1 MVQYNKNIKNKKKGF
16 TLVELMVVL
25 AITAILAALVGGGLI
40 AYTRLARFEK
50 NEANARTLFQTAQI
64 SLTRME
70 TAGELDAFR
79 RQVMEEGDTGDHFQN
94 DVTVT
99 DADGKTLV
107 SRTKTELDQN
117 VAALYYDRT
126 GAAAGNHNALV
137 KELLGDYIYDASLLN
152 ASICVEIDVQSGQV
166 YSVFYDTK
174 SDKLRFNQDGA
185 TNIYDRSYD
194 HRRNDSLVGYYS
206 AEDRVNVVQLVQT
219 KLKVKSPRLTN
230 GETLTLSWSGNSS
243 LGDLDTSYTATA
255 YDAKDTGK
263 TKPLFTITIKR
274 DTAGAADDNK
284 QVITEMPVVIYQYD
298 AAGQQTGTKEKKLYF
313 PLSYNKGSFV
323 LTLDAMADAALL
335 RACENSADV
344 AATSL
349 YSITRLLND
358 PKDIYIAMRAE
369 PRENYSD
376 TYTASKEE
384 TTNEENTLLAKGG
397 TAVTADLKYFRH
409 LYNLR
414 WSAAWDI
421 TKEGT
426 YTLTPQASNS
436 TGLNWT
442 GGGVTV
448 YCASGERYPAAKVP
462 SLNDPVAWPT
472 IPELSEKIV
481 LTSKTAGVTTQTT
494 RVPILNLQLSSK
506 SVAKTGKAEKDEL
519 ADHYVG
525 LIGENKGKIS
535 YITLRDPDIQVNV
548 KTETVDAGTLPKAD
562 QLKLTATKFV
572 TALAKDDENWRDV
585 RAVGALCGVNTGTLE
600 NCALTRGT
608 NSSTSA
614 LVAAALAFDNTT
626 TATQRIEQ
634 TPDAGSNSYTYYT
647 DEPRGIGGLV
657 GVAIPK
663 ADSVMQDL
671 TVASDVTV
679 AGLLVDKDTKN
690 VTDIAADQQAEKAR
704 YAAAAAEPGDKTSL
718 WRNVGVGGV
727 FGTVDAAQMKTDSK
741 TNIVN
746 NGFVTGNG
754 FTGGIVGNLFTSGA
768 NTSTQSLTGLRNN
781 GTVSAG
787 ANYKGDTAGDARSLV
802 LGQFFGG
809 IAGYG
814 RGVTL
819 QGCESVTRSDLTET
833 QLKEQVKAGF
843 DTTGTLTD
851 ASPLKGD
858 FVGGLIGYGKDIT
871 LDNCK
876 TGKGYVLGS
885 RFVGG
890 LAGGFTGSGVK
901 QNDTNS
907 SDVFGSRYV
916 GGIVSVNGSNSQIS
930 GMTNTGL
937 VAAFGKNAAYVG
949 GIVGVND
956 ADWGGSENT
965 SAKATVATVQNC
977 ANRMSGDNATDTRR
991 INLLKDL
998 SGYADYVGGIAG
1010 SNGKN
1015 GVVTW
1020 DKSGTPTLGA
1030 ILYGNNYVGG
1040 VAGYNDEKAIISN
1053 TSGQDLTISG
1063 QIVAAG
1069 KAVGGM
1075 IGLNC
1080 ASTLPSATVAVSRV
1094 AGQQLV
1100 GGVIGV
1106 NLPVGGFTVA
1116 DGGAF
1121 ITNVASGRVEAD
1133 AVAGGII
1140 GYNRLLAD
1148 KPAGVTLTALL
1159 PTIDQNTGVLTD
1171 STDAETAGGEVT
1183 LANFQNMLNLQ
1194 ADIYVGGI
1202 VGANDAKTKLTI
1214 QNATNGAT
1222 QNALSVGGLNPSN
1235 NGAFKGGVSLN
1246 ALAGGRYDFGTA
1258 YGALAGGIIGY
1269 ATPNTVLE
1277 NCINYGT
1284 VAHKCAA
1291 GGFAGWNEGTITGGS
1306 MAASLGNRE
1315 TGYTYL
1321 GGVAGVN
1328 GGLIQSAY
1336 PAKDCAVR
1344 GDSCVGGIAG
1354 VNLGSDAAAS
1364 TRKGLIIC
1372 TGNNNS
1378 TGAVE
1383 ANRYAGGVAGTN
1395 VGNISLSGKLQSS
1408 VTATDYAGGVAGIN
1422 TTYKAY
1428 KGSIYSAENTTGT
1441 VWGSVTAANYAGGVA
1456 GTNRAEITRVE
1467 NRASVRAS
1475 TKYAGGIA
1483 GVNAA
1488 GGTISY
1494 CSHAQNP
1501 IYATNGEAGGI
1512 AGNNNK
1518 DALIENVQVSAAVT
1532 AANGTAGGVTATN
1545 FGIIGQET
1553 GPEDNSSVSG
1563 CTITGT
1569 SESIG
1574 AIAAYNRAGASIRN
1588 VKLAANANVQFSTP
1602 AVTIGGLAGMNE
1614 GTVTGCKVENGAL
1627 ALNDGLRAGTN
1638 TVTLGGAVGCT
1649 TEHGTVSSTNVLL
1662 DLTQNLDKYT
1672 NLGGVAGQ
1680 NDGTLK
1686 QCTYSGTMGGNADAD
1701 GLVSV
1706 GARST
1711 GSTVGG
1717 IAGLNN
1723 SKINDCE
1730 VKYIKLQVSGIS
1742 NITTTQTADEK
1753 LASASHVGGIAGRN
1767 NDEIANSYVA
1777 TESSISGAGSII
1789 TARYGFVGGVA
1800 GSNNGTIK
1808 GSGSKTVQT
1817 DLMPELK
1824 KWIADGDTNA
1834 IVAALRGNPVNGT
1847 GATVSYVSN
1856 FVDLKGVDT
1865 VTNKGY
1871 TNVYSDTG
1879 LAANDLL
1886 VGLRGSNKDMNNL
1899 ASGHLGGITGFNGL
1913 NGSISSTA
1921 SGKWFVYA
1929 DNAARDDTTVGGIV
1943 GQNESNVTGT
1953 SALDTVVNCAAVRRF
1968 SRRTF
1973 WKTGNNATQ
1982 RGDIS
1987 QSDANDRDDV
1997 NYYDSTNR
2005 FNVQVGG
2012 IICNQNNR
2020 SGDRWTLTNCINF
2033 GSVYNSRS
2041 GNAGGV
2047 ISLWTNYGGTLQNCY
2062 NFGDLKTN
2070 FNDGGSDCGTMGG
2083 IVAYYDAPVSN
2094 TSVNVLSCQNHG
2106 SMKSSIDGWS
2116 SANDIGGIFGK
2127 VQMKNA
2133 TDIMTIDLYDCVNGS
2148 TVSIQARSM
2157 AVGIFGYL
2165 GPWDGVDNPNVSS
2178 VKKGNGYNGNA
2189 QFKTIPYVTIN
2200 IDRCRNFTT
2209 NMTTKT
2215 RKGDNDST
2223 NNGKYYWIAGI
2234 VGSRSMGGYSVA
2246 PTTITNCFSVVKDD
2260 WHPVAYDKR
2269 SSTELTMKDGTV
2281 VYGEHIEG
2289 HNNYYIDSGA
2299 AFANSY
2305 KKIQGQSQ
2313 TATGVTDRTLTRIT
2327 TGLSTSINWG
2337 TQNSNFTER
2346 QENTKSGSRRLF
2358 IGKDTGGG
2366 TDDAYFAM
2374 LPTSSDG
2381 KQISYDITK
2390 LTGSTGYIGVK
2401 TGQSFGEK
2409 STRRYIYD
2417 ANGGERGQLLL
2428 VYGENAQTTKDN
2440 RKGEPDN
2447 EDITDE
2453 VIQNYYKYVLDSTK
2467 PAQPG
2472 EIHVKAS
2479 QVQNADNNVYGR
2491 YEVTWDEP
2499 NDTTASPAAYYR
2511 VEILPCID
2519 AGTVAP
2525 DAVPYLKADV
2535 YQRSYTFVADKAWT
2549 GNFVVRVTPYNTN
2562 DDPNQPDNPNTSG
2575 VQTFMH
2581 ALPKPELEV
2590 RLVKRSEFN
2599 WNECTKVDGNEEFK
2613 YEQILV
2619 LKNYEDY
2626 PKDENWTVTVTR
2638 NGVTNPYTFSRQ
2650 NGKKYIRIA
2659 WSIGVTKTFTALATP
2674 AAGSTSY
2681 LRSAEYKVETY
2692 VPSQWR
2698 DVNKEDAKKN
2708 EDGLPA
2714 GTLTKAE
2721 NATEYVTCTGQSAE
2735 NFTATVTFGF
2745 TPTSADPTHGSPTYR
2760 VMLLAKYLGND
2771 EVNGVSLNGQ
2781 YITLAAREGIVTGSP
2796 VTFNLNSLPSDAMTN
2811 YTDFL
2816 VVAVP
2821 VTSGK
2826 GDMKYRWD
2834 ATPDEVSA
2842 AIASHANETNDTD
2855 KEIWWKNG
2863 YEIVRT
2869 GEHSYTYA
2877 HLTPLCFSDVN
2888 RTDDPSWA
2896 TQATVTTPQI
2906 IFKQLNLNVLKAPT
2920 LAETI
2925 GDGVVDNNNQL
2936 TYTFKWTQD
2945 DMKAADAAPDYQIK
2959 LYGLLTNADGK
2970 VTGQEQIALK
2980 DGVTLTPT
2988 QNGNSFTLPVNV
3000 DTMLANGS
3008 DSWRYDK
3015 VRLEVTRVAAA
3026 GTDEIGASAVAD
3038 YSVKQRLPGIS
3049 APSSITRVNGETDN
3063 ADALLYTV
3071 RWSPSDDAR
3080 IDHYELCV
3088 VDDGGKP
3095 VLTLPTTGN
3104 VGSLTLDLEQYQGKT
3119 LRFRVVARRKDDSCF
3134 DGPDGA
3140 LSQPETIVRRAAAP
3154 KVTASSFAPDSPNQE
3169 TFLNDLKLNM
3179 TLNAAAQGNVYFTGY
3194 IFSDADKY
3202 TEIANLAKAWQD
3214 EGTGQTK
3221 YTAQQELT
3229 KKLDEMLNNGD
3240 AELVIPKDSRT
3251 VGGSASADGTTASYT
3266 FVPDG
3271 NGFTLTPDHAK
3282 QYLLPAVR
3290 VMPTDGTT
3298 ASNWFYILQQ
3308 DTEAAQLPAIT
3319 LDAPVDA
3326 AEPER
3331 ALGNAVYK
3339 QEVNLYNDPECK
3351 TNRGTTPLELRRFTV
3366 EWTAVNKYTQTD
3378 GTVRN
3383 LTDSYSFTVTPLD
3396 KDKKPYII
3404 TVTTYDRDVT
3414 DIDGNVTHKRGEIK
3428 TVTKTIGD
3436 KKTNI
3441 DPTNDVNEAGEV
3453 TRIWY
3458 DLSVEPVYDKDNNL
3472 TGWESQPYDVTG
3484 TVEKDGGTLYYKAQT
3499 VPMLELVQED
3509 GAEPVYRITLPEL
3522 QEKVQDDSLALQK
3535 FTASVMLQTLAHSDN
3550 NGKTVASGSVK
3561 VPVNETNTADAAE
3574 DAQSMDSTE
3583 SVAPAETAKSTAAE
3597 SAPAS
3602 VPPVL
3607 MRARAALP
3615 MATPETAA
3623 APDETDAAK
3632 TAPPK
3637 RTETSDAS

>member
-79 RQVMEEGDTGDHFQN
+79 QQVMEEGSTGNHFQN

-194 HRRNDSLVGYYS
+194 HRRNDTLVGYYS

-219 KLKVKSPRLTN
+219 KLKVKNPRLTN

-255 YDAKDTGK
+255 YDAKDTDK

-298 AAGQQTGTKEKKLYF
+298 DEGQQTGTEKKKLYF

-335 RACENSADV
+335 RACENSAEV

-414 WSAAWDI
+414 WSADWKIDD
-421 TKEGT
+421 KGT

-442 GGGVTV
+442 GGGVTL
-448 YCASGERYPAAKVP
+448 YCAAGAWPAAKVP

-472 IPELSEKIV
+472 IPELGEKIE
-481 LTSKTAGVTTQTT
+481 LRSKTTGLANNKTT

-506 SVAKTGKAEKDEL
+506 SVAKTGRAEKDVL

-548 KTETVDAGTLPKAD
+548 KTETVAADTLPNEK

-614 LVAAALAFDNTT
+614 LVAAALEFGDST
-626 TATQRIEQ
+626 TATERTAEDR
-634 TPDAGSNSYTYYT
+634 TVNNKSYTYYT

-657 GVAIPK
+657 GVAIPE
-663 ADSVMQDL
+663 AESVMQDL

-690 VTDIAADQQAEKAR
+690 VETTTAPDQQAEKAR
-704 YAAAAAEPGDKTSL
+704 YAAAAAEPSDANSL
-718 WRNVGVGGV
+718 WRSVGVGGV
-727 FGTVDAAQMKTDSK
+727 FGTVDAAQMTTNGD

-754 FTGGIVGNLFTSGA
+754 FTGGIVGNLFTTD
-768 NTSTQSLTGLRNN
+768 TSVSQSLTGLRNN

-814 RGVTL
+814 RGVIL

-833 QLKEQVKAGF
+833 QLKEQVMAGF
-843 DTTGTLTD
+843 DKKTGTLTD

-858 FVGGLIGYGKDIT
+858 FVGGLVGYGKEIV
-871 LDNCK
+871 LNGCK

-890 LAGGFTGSGVK
+890 LAGGFTGSGVQ

-916 GGIVSVNGSNSQIS
+916 GGIVSVNGSNSQIN

-956 ADWGGSENT
+956 ADWGGSQDPN
-965 SAKATVATVQNC
+965 ATATVQNC

-991 INLLKDL
+991 INLLKEL
-998 SGYADYVGGIAG
+998 SSSAGDYADYVGGIAG
-1010 SNGKN
+1010 CNGKN

-1020 DKSGTPTLGA
+1020 DTSGTPTLGA

-1040 VAGYNDEKAIISN
+1040 VAGYNDEKAKISN
-1053 TSGQDLTISG
+1053 TSGRNLTISG

-1075 IGLNC
+1075 VGLNC

-1094 AGQQLV
+1094 AGQQFV
-1100 GGVIGV
+1100 GGVIGA
-1106 NLPVGGFTVA
+1106 NLPVGGFTVT
-1116 DGGAF
+1116 GGAF
-1121 ITNVASGRVEAD
+1121 NTDVASGRVEAD

-1140 GYNRLLAD
+1140 GYNRLLAA
-1148 KPAGVTLTALL
+1148 KPADVTLAALL
-1159 PTIDQNTGVLTD
+1159 PKIDKSTGVLTD
-1171 STDAETAGGEVT
+1171 STDVKTADDEVI
-1183 LANFQNMLNLQ
+1183 LANFQNKFNLQ

-1202 VGANDAKTKLTI
+1202 VGANDADTKLTI

-1235 NGAFKGGVSLN
+1235 GAFKDGVLLN
-1246 ALAGGRYDFGTA
+1246 ALAGGRYDFDTPR
-1258 YGALAGGIIGY
+1258 GALAGGIIGY
-1269 ATPNTVLE
+1269 ATPNTKLE
-1277 NCINYGT
+1277 SCTNYGT

-1291 GGFAGWNEGTITGGS
+1291 GGFAGWNEGTITDGS

-1344 GDSCVGGIAG
+1344 GDSYVGGIAG
-1354 VNLGSDAAAS
+1354 VNLGGDAAAS
-1364 TRKGLIIC
+1364 KGLIIC
-1372 TGNNNS
+1372 TENDS
-1378 TGAVE
+1378 TGTVE
-1383 ANRYAGGVAGTN
+1383 ANRYAGGVAGAN
-1395 VGNISLSGKLQSS
+1395 VGNISLPGQLQSS
-1408 VTATDYAGGVAGIN
+1408 VTATGYAGGVAGIN
-1422 TTYKAY
+1422 TKN
-1428 KGSIYSAENTTGT
+1428 GIYTGRIYGTENANGA
-1441 VWGSVTAANYAGGVA
+1441 VSGSVTAANYAGGVA
-1456 GTNRAEITRVE
+1456 GTNSAEITRVE
-1467 NRASVRAS
+1467 NYASVRAS

-1483 GVNAA
+1483 GVNDA
-1488 GGTISY
+1488 GGTISH
-1494 CSHAQNP
+1494 CSHASGNADAV
-1501 IYATNGEAGGI
+1501 YATNGEAGGI

-1518 DALIENVQVSAAVT
+1518 DALIENVQVKADVT

-1545 FGIIGQET
+1545 FGTIGQDSR
-1553 GPEDNSSVSG
+1553 PENNSSVSN

-1574 AIAAYNRAGASIRN
+1574 AVAAYNGKDATIRN
-1588 VKLAANANVQFSTP
+1588 VQLAANANVRFSTP

-1614 GTVTGCKVENGAL
+1614 GTVIGCQVGNDAL
-1627 ALNDGLRAGTN
+1627 SLNDGLRAGTN
-1638 TVTLGGAVGCT
+1638 TVTLGGAVGRT
-1649 TEHGTVSSTNVLL
+1649 TKDGTVSSTDVLL

-1680 NDGTLK
+1680 NDGTLD
-1686 QCTYSGTMGGNADAD
+1686 QCTYSGTMGGNAGAD

-1723 SKINDCE
+1723 SKITGCE

-1767 NDEIANSYVA
+1767 NAEIANSYVA
-1777 TESSISGAGSII
+1777 TESSSSGEGSII

-1800 GSNNGTIK
+1800 GSNNGTIT
-1808 GSGSKTVQT
+1808 GSGSKKALVS
-1817 DLMPELK
+1817 DDAK
-1824 KWIADGDTNA
+1824 K
-1834 IVAALRGNPVNGT
+1834 AALVTQVKNWLGTADVNT
-1847 GATVSYVSN
+1847 GINSMAAELTTGKTYAN
-1856 FVDLKGVDT
+1856 LMGVDT
-1865 VTNKGY
+1865 VSVQGY
-1871 TNVYSDTG
+1871 GNVYSQSG

-1886 VGLRGSNKDMNNL
+1886 VALRGSNKSETVR
-1899 ASGHLGGITGFNGL
+1899 AAGYLGGLAGFNSLRGTIDTSAT
-1913 NGSISSTA
+1913 GQ
-1921 SGKWFVYA
+1921 WFVYS
-1929 DNAARDDTTVGGIV
+1929 DNATTASTVGGIV
-1943 GQNESNVTGT
+1943 GQNESNVTDK
-1953 SALDTVVNCAAVRRF
+1953 SVLDTVVNCAAVRRF
-1968 SRRTF
+1968 TRVFETAG
-1973 WKTGNNATQ
+1973 WYWNQNK
-1982 RGDIS
+1982 
-1987 QSDANDRDDV
+1987 DDTDDE
-1997 NYYDSTNR
+1997 NIFKSKNR
-2005 FNVQVGG
+2005 VVVHVGG
-2012 IICNQNNR
+2012 VIGQQQNR
-2020 SGDRWTLTNCINF
+2020 SDDRWSVSKVVNC
-2033 GSVYNSRS
+2033 GSVFNSRS
-2041 GNAGGV
+2041 ANVGGV
-2047 ISLWTNYGGTLQNCY
+2047 IAYWLDYGGTVQKCF
-2062 NFGDLKTN
+2062 NFGKMTTNTNDHDPDL
-2070 FNDGGSDCGTMGG
+2070 GGYGAVGGVVGIIDQPISGGT
-2083 IVAYYDAPVSN
+2083 
-2094 TSVNVLSCQNHG
+2094 TNVLSCRNYGQIWYDSNAAG
-2106 SMKSSIDGWS
+2106 
-2116 SANDIGGIFGK
+2116 ANDCAGIIGKIE
-2127 VQMKNA
+2127 MKKP
-2133 TDIMTIDLYDCVNGS
+2133 TDIMTLNIIDCVNSGAIKAAS
-2148 TVSIQARSM
+2148 Q
-2157 AVGIFGYL
+2157 AVGIL
-2165 GPWDGVDNPNVSS
+2165 AWIGPYN
-2178 VKKGNGYNGNA
+2178 KGNIDN
-2189 QFKTIPYVTIN
+2189 VTVN
-2200 IDRCRNFTT
+2200 IDRCRNLNTDFTCG
-2209 NMTTKT
+2209 
-2215 RKGDNDST
+2215 RK
-2223 NNGKYYWIAGI
+2223 IGI
-2234 VGSRSMGGYSVA
+2234 VGSRGDGSGSQEATNV
-2246 PTTITNCFSVVKDD
+2246 TNCFATVGTG
-2260 WHPVAYDKR
+2260 WYPIAYLR
-2269 SSTELTMKDGTV
+2269 QSYENVT
-2281 VYGEHIEG
+2281 G
-2289 HNNYYIDSGA
+2289 HGNYYIENSESAGKSFFKKDSRKLTTEKPNSTTGNWEKADKQGSDEAYNETDWNSSSKKVRAHRLYIGYNVTDEATDPYIAFLPTLAEDENGA
-2299 AFANSY
+2299 AYSLWWISGLTSAGPTAQPNSAY
-2305 KKIQGQSQ
+2305 IKTVGQK
-2313 TATGVTDRTLTRIT
+2313 A
-2327 TGLSTSINWG
+2327 
-2337 TQNSNFTER
+2337 
-2346 QENTKSGSRRLF
+2346 
-2358 IGKDTGGG
+2358 
-2366 TDDAYFAM
+2366 
-2374 LPTSSDG
+2374 
-2381 KQISYDITK
+2381 
-2390 LTGSTGYIGVK
+2390 
-2401 TGQSFGEK
+2401 
-2409 STRRYIYD
+2409 YIYD
-2417 ANGGERGQLLL
+2417 DTGAGDDTNPGNQRATVMLRFGEAANSK
-2428 VYGENAQTTKDN
+2428 VTNDVDIT
-2440 RKGEPDN
+2440 
-2447 EDITDE
+2447 DITDE

-2479 QVQNADNNVYGR
+2479 QVQDADNNVYGR

-2499 NDTTASPAAYYR
+2499 NDKTASPAAYYR
-2511 VEILPCID
+2511 VEILPCND

-2525 DAVPYLKADV
+2525 DADPYLKADV

-2562 DDPNQPDNPNTSG
+2562 NDSTQVDNSRTSG

-2581 ALPKPELEV
+2581 ALPTPELEV

-2599 WNECTKVDGNEEFK
+2599 WNECKKADGNEEFK

-2626 PKDENWTVTVTR
+2626 PKNEDWTVTVTR
-2638 NGVTNPYTFSRQ
+2638 NDVKNPYTFSRQ
-2650 NGKKYIRIA
+2650 EGKKYIRIA
-2659 WSIGVTKTFTALATP
+2659 LNIGVTKTFTALATP

-2692 VPSQWR
+2692 VPSQRR
-2698 DVNKEDAKKN
+2698 DVNYDSNKKN

-2714 GTLTKAE
+2714 GTLSKAE
-2721 NATEYVTCTGQSAE
+2721 NAKEYVTYSGQSAE
-2735 NFTATVTFGF
+2735 NFAATVTFGF
-2745 TPTSADPTHGSPTYR
+2745 TPTLADPTHGNPTYR

-2771 EVNGVSLNGQ
+2771 MVNGQSLNGQ
-2781 YITLAAREGIVTGSP
+2781 YITLAAREGIVTETP
-2796 VTFNLNSLPSDAMTN
+2796 VTFNLNSLPSDAMSN

-2816 VVAVP
+2816 AIAVP
-2821 VTSGK
+2821 ITSGK
-2826 GDMKYRWD
+2826 GDVTTRWD
-2834 ATPDEVSA
+2834 ATAEEVSA
-2842 AIASHANETNDTD
+2842 AIASHANETKDTN

-2888 RTDDPSWA
+2888 RTDDKSWA
-2896 TQATVTTPQI
+2896 IQATQTTPQI

-2920 LAETI
+2920 LAEDT
-2925 GDGVVDNNNQL
+2925 DGGKVNPDNNQL

-2945 DMKAADAAPDYQIK
+2945 DMQATDAAPVYQIR
-2959 LYGLLTNADGK
+2959 LYGLLTDEDGK

-2980 DGVTLTPT
+2980 DGVNLA
-2988 QNGNSFTLPVNV
+2988 NEVRRSGNSFTLPVNV

-3008 DSWRYDK
+3008 DSWRYNK

-3026 GTDEIGASAVAD
+3026 DTTEIGASAVAD

-3071 RWSPSDDAR
+3071 SWSPSDDAR
-3080 IDHYELCV
+3080 IGYYYLCV
-3088 VDDGGKP
+3088 VDADGNT

-3104 VGSLTLDLEQYQGKT
+3104 VGSLTLDLEQYQGKA
-3119 LRFRVVARRKDDSCF
+3119 LRFRVIARRKAGSDTCF

-3140 LSQPETIVRRAAAP
+3140 LSQSETIVSRADAP
-3154 KVTASSFAPDSPNQE
+3154 KVTASSFAPASPNQE

-3179 TLNAAAQGNVYFTGY
+3179 TLKAAAQGNVYFTGY
-3194 IFSDADKY
+3194 IFSDVANY
-3202 TEIANLAKAWQD
+3202 TKIAKLAKAWQGK
-3214 EGTGQTK
+3214 GTGQAK
-3221 YTAQQELT
+3221 YEAQQELT
-3229 KKLDEMLNNGD
+3229 KALDEMLASGD

-3251 VGGSASADGTTASYT
+3251 VGGSASVNDKTASYT

-3290 VMPTDGTT
+3290 VMPTDGRT
-3298 ASNWFYILQQ
+3298 ASNWFYFLQ
-3308 DTEAAQLPAIT
+3308 DAAKAQLPAIT
-3319 LDAPVDA
+3319 LDAPVD
-3326 AEPER
+3326 EPER
-3331 ALGNAVYK
+3331 ALGNAVYA
-3339 QEVNLYNDPECK
+3339 QEVNLYNDPEFAVE
-3351 TNRGTTPLELRRFTV
+3351 RGKATLELRRFTV
-3366 EWTAVNKYTQTD
+3366 EWTAVNKYIQTD

-3383 LTDSYSFTVTPLD
+3383 LTDRYSFTVTPLG
-3396 KDKKPYII
+3396 KDKMPYSI

-3414 DIDGNVTHKRGEIK
+3414 DKDGTVTHKRGEIK

-3436 KKTNI
+3436 KTTDI
-3441 DPTNDVNEAGEV
+3441 APTNVKNEAGEV

-3458 DLSVEPVYDKDNNL
+3458 DLSVEPVYDENGKVTD
-3472 TGWESQPYDVTG
+3472 WKSQPYDVTG

-3522 QEKVQDDSLALQK
+3522 QEKVQDDSLELQK
-3535 FTASVMLQTLAHSDN
+3535 FTASVTLQTLAHSDDK
-3550 NGKTVASGSVK
+3550 GKTVESGMVK

-3574 DAQSMDSTE
+3574 DAQSMDSAE
-3583 SVAPAETAKSTAAE
+3583 SVAPAETAESTAAE

-3623 APDETDAAK
+3623 APDETDAAE

-3637 RTETSDAS
+3637 QTETSDAS

>member
-70 TAGELDAFR
+70 TAGEVDAFR
-79 RQVMEEGDTGDHFQN
+79 RQVMEEGSTGEHFQN
-94 DVTVT
+94 DATVT

-107 SRTKTELDQN
+107 SRTKTELNQN

-137 KELLGDYIYDASLLN
+137 ERLLGDYIYDASLLN

-219 KLKVKSPRLTN
+219 KLKVKNPRLTN

-284 QVITEMPVVIYQYD
+284 QVITKMPVVIYQYD
-298 AAGQQTGTKEKKLYF
+298 DEGQQTGTEEKKLYF

-335 RACENSADV
+335 RACENDADV

-397 TAVTADLKYFRH
+397 TADKADLKYFRH

-414 WSAAWDI
+414 WSADWDI
-421 TKEGT
+421 TNKGT
-426 YTLTPQASNS
+426 YTLTPQAGNS

-448 YCASGERYPAAKVP
+448 YCAAGEQYPAAKVP

-472 IPELSEKIV
+472 IPELGGKIV
-481 LTSKTAGVTTQTT
+481 LTSKTTGLANNKTT

-506 SVAKTGKAEKDEL
+506 SVAKIGRAKQDKL

-525 LIGENKGKIS
+525 LIGENKGDIS

-548 KTETVDAGTLPKAD
+548 KTETVAADALPNEN

-572 TALAKDDENWRDV
+572 TALEEDDENWRDV

-608 NSSTSA
+608 NSSASA
-614 LVAAALAFDNTT
+614 LVAAALAFGDST
-626 TATQRIEQ
+626 TATER
-634 TPDAGSNSYTYYT
+634 TAAYKTVNNKSYTYYT

-663 ADSVMQDL
+663 TTDSVMQDL

-679 AGLLVDKDTKN
+679 AGLLVDKGTQSVTK
-690 VTDIAADQQAEKAR
+690 TTAADQQAEKAR
-704 YAAAAAEPGDKTSL
+704 YAAAAAEPDGENSL
-718 WRNVGVGGV
+718 WRSVGVGGV
-727 FGTVDAAQMKTDSK
+727 FGTVDAAQMKTNGD

-754 FTGGIVGNLFTSGA
+754 FTGGIVGNLFTTGA
-768 NTSTQSLTGLRNN
+768 NTSAPSLTGLRNN

-787 ANYKGDTAGDARSLV
+787 ANYKGDTVGDARSLV

-819 QGCESVTRSDLTET
+819 QDCNSVTRSDLTET

-843 DTTGTLTD
+843 DKTGTLTD

-858 FVGGLIGYGKDIT
+858 FVGGLVGYGKEIV
-871 LDNCK
+871 LNGCK

-890 LAGGFTGSGVK
+890 LAGGFTDSGVQ

-907 SDVFGSRYV
+907 SDVFGNRYV

-956 ADWGGSENT
+956 ADWGGGE
-965 SAKATVATVQNC
+965 SATATATVRNC

-991 INLLKDL
+991 INLLKEL
-998 SGYADYVGGIAG
+998 SSSAGDYADYVGGIAG
-1010 SNGKN
+1010 CNGKN

-1020 DKSGTPTLGA
+1020 DTSTPTLGA

-1040 VAGYNDEKAIISN
+1040 VAGYNDVNATISN
-1053 TSGQDLTISG
+1053 TSGRNLTISG

-1075 IGLNC
+1075 VGLNC

-1100 GGVIGV
+1100 GGVIGA
-1106 NLPVGGFTVA
+1106 NLPVGGFTVT
-1116 DGGAF
+1116 GGAF
-1121 ITNVASGRVEAD
+1121 KTNVASGRVEAD

-1140 GYNRLLAD
+1140 GYNRLLAA
-1148 KPAGVTLTALL
+1148 KPADVTLEALL
-1159 PTIDQNTGVLTD
+1159 PTIDADTGVLTD
-1171 STDAETAGGEVT
+1171 STDAQTADGEVI
-1183 LANFQNMLNLQ
+1183 LANFQNKLNLQ

-1235 NGAFKGGVSLN
+1235 GAFKNGVLLN
-1246 ALAGGRYDFGTA
+1246 ALADGRYDFDTPR
-1258 YGALAGGIIGY
+1258 GALAGGIIGY
-1269 ATPNTVLE
+1269 ATPNTKLE
-1277 NCINYGT
+1277 NCTNYGT

-1344 GDSCVGGIAG
+1344 GDSYVGGIAG
-1354 VNLGSDAAAS
+1354 VNLGGDAAAS
-1364 TRKGLIIC
+1364 KGLIIC
-1372 TGNNNS
+1372 TENDS
-1378 TGAVE
+1378 TGTVE
-1383 ANRYAGGVAGTN
+1383 ANRYAGGVAGAN
-1395 VGNISLSGKLQSS
+1395 VGSISLSGQLQSS
-1408 VTATDYAGGVAGIN
+1408 VTATGYAGGVAGIN
-1422 TTYKAY
+1422 TTYNAY
-1428 KGSIYSAENTTGT
+1428 KGRIYGTENATDA
-1441 VWGSVTAANYAGGVA
+1441 VSGSVTAANYAGGVA

-1483 GVNAA
+1483 GENNA

-1494 CSHAQNP
+1494 CSHASGNAAAV
-1501 IYATNGEAGGI
+1501 YATNGEAGGI

-1518 DALIENVQVSAAVT
+1518 DALIENVQVRADVT

-1545 FGIIGQET
+1545 FGTIGQDSGLEN
-1553 GPEDNSSVSG
+1553 NSSVSN

-1574 AIAAYNRAGASIRN
+1574 AVAAYNSADATIRN
-1588 VKLAANANVQFSTP
+1588 VRLAANANVRFSTP

-1614 GTVTGCKVENGAL
+1614 GSVTGCQVGNGAL
-1627 ALNDGLRAGTN
+1627 ALDNGLRAGTN
-1638 TVTLGGAVGCT
+1638 TVTLGGAVGRT
-1649 TEHGTVSSTNVLL
+1649 TADGKVSETNVLL

-1686 QCTYSGTMGGNADAD
+1686 QCTYSGTMGGEARTD

-1723 SKINDCE
+1723 STITGCE

-1767 NDEIANSYVA
+1767 NAEIVNSYVA
-1777 TESSISGAGSII
+1777 TERSNGAGSII

-1800 GSNNGTIK
+1800 GSNNGTIT
-1808 GSGSKTVQT
+1808 GSGSKKALVS
-1817 DLMPELK
+1817 
-1824 KWIADGDTNA
+1824 GDTTKLALVAQVDNWLDAADANA
-1834 IVAALRGNPVNGT
+1834 GINSMAAELTTGT
-1847 GATVSYVSN
+1847 TYAG
-1856 FVDLKGVDT
+1856 LKGVDT
-1865 VTNKGY
+1865 VTDKGY
-1871 TNVYSDTG
+1871 TNVYNNTG

-1886 VGLRGSNKDMNNL
+1886 VALRGSNNSETVR
-1899 ASGHLGGITGFNGL
+1899 AAGYLGGLAGFNSLRGTI
-1913 NGSISSTA
+1913 GTSAT
-1921 SGKWFVYA
+1921 GQWFVYS
-1929 DNAARDDTTVGGIV
+1929 DNATTASTVGGIV
-1943 GQNESNVTGT
+1943 GQNESNVTDK
-1953 SALDTVVNCAAVRRF
+1953 SVLDTVVNCAAVRRF
-1968 SRRTF
+1968 TRVFDGAKNKDDTDDDNIYKDGSRVVVHVGGVIGQQQNRSDDRWSVSKVVNCGSVFNSRSANVGGVIAYWLDYGGTV
-1973 WKTGNNATQ
+1973 Q
-1982 RGDIS
+1982 RCFNFGKITTNT
-1987 QSDANDRDDV
+1987 NDK
-1997 NYYDSTNR
+1997 NSGYGA
-2005 FNVQVGG
+2005 VGG
-2012 IICNQNNR
+2012 IVGFIDQP
-2020 SGDRWTLTNCINF
+2020 
-2033 GSVYNSRS
+2033 
-2041 GNAGGV
+2041 
-2047 ISLWTNYGGTLQNCY
+2047 ISGGT
-2062 NFGDLKTN
+2062 T
-2070 FNDGGSDCGTMGG
+2070 
-2083 IVAYYDAPVSN
+2083 
-2094 TSVNVLSCQNHG
+2094 NVLSCRNYGQIWY
-2106 SMKSSIDGWS
+2106 KSNG
-2116 SANDIGGIFGK
+2116 ANDCAGIIGKIE
-2127 VQMKNA
+2127 MKKP
-2133 TDIMTIDLYDCVNGS
+2133 TDIMTLNIIDCVNSGAIKAAS
-2148 TVSIQARSM
+2148 Q
-2157 AVGIFGYL
+2157 AVGIL
-2165 GPWDGVDNPNVSS
+2165 AWIGPYD
-2178 VKKGNGYNGNA
+2178 KGN
-2189 QFKTIPYVTIN
+2189 IDYVTVN
-2200 IDRCRNFTT
+2200 IDRCRNLNTDFTCS
-2209 NMTTKT
+2209 
-2215 RKGDNDST
+2215 RK
-2223 NNGKYYWIAGI
+2223 IGI
-2234 VGSRSMGGYSVA
+2234 VGSRGNGSGSNKATNV
-2246 PTTITNCFSVVKDD
+2246 TNCFATVGTD
-2260 WHPVAYDKR
+2260 WFPIAYLR
-2269 SSTELTMKDGTV
+2269 LS
-2281 VYGEHIEG
+2281 GENVTG
-2289 HNNYYIDSGA
+2289 HGNYYIENSYDAGKSFFKNDSRKLTTEKPNSTTGNWEKADKQGSDKAYNETDWNSSSKKVKAHRLYIGYNVDDKTYPYIAFLPTLADDGNGA
-2299 AFANSY
+2299 AYSLWWISGRTSAGSPAKPNSAYIKTDGKKAYIFDDTGAGNDTNPGNQRATVMLQFGEAANS
-2305 KKIQGQSQ
+2305 
-2313 TATGVTDRTLTRIT
+2313 
-2327 TGLSTSINWG
+2327 
-2337 TQNSNFTER
+2337 
-2346 QENTKSGSRRLF
+2346 TKS
-2358 IGKDTGGG
+2358 DV
-2366 TDDAYFAM
+2366 
-2374 LPTSSDG
+2374 
-2381 KQISYDITK
+2381 DIT
-2390 LTGSTGYIGVK
+2390 
-2401 TGQSFGEK
+2401 
-2409 STRRYIYD
+2409 
-2417 ANGGERGQLLL
+2417 
-2428 VYGENAQTTKDN
+2428 
-2440 RKGEPDN
+2440 
-2447 EDITDE
+2447 DITDE

-2467 PAQPG
+2467 PAKPG
-2472 EIHVKAS
+2472 KIDVKAS
-2479 QVQNADNNVYGR
+2479 QVQDADNNVYGR
-2491 YEVTWDEP
+2491 YEVTWAEP
-2499 NDTTASPAAYYR
+2499 SDSDKNASPAAYYR
-2511 VEILPCID
+2511 VEILPCD
-2519 AGTVAP
+2519 AAGKVAS

-2562 DDPNQPDNPNTSG
+2562 NDSSLADNFNTSG

-2581 ALPKPELEV
+2581 ALPTPEIEF
-2590 RLVKRSEFN
+2590 RLVKRNNGGFD
-2599 WNECTKVDGNEEFK
+2599 WNQCQTPDEKSREFK
-2613 YEQILV
+2613 YEVVAV
-2619 LKNYEDY
+2619 LKNYTEY
-2626 PKDENWTVTVTR
+2626 PTDEAWTVKLTDGTY
-2638 NGVTNPYTFSRQ
+2638 NYYFAQ
-2650 NGKKYIRIA
+2650 NGKQYIRL
-2659 WSIGVTKTFTALATP
+2659 TQNLERTLTLTALATP
-2674 AAGSTSY
+2674 DNSSSTKY
-2681 LRSAEYKVETY
+2681 LRSAQYKSETY
-2692 VPSQWR
+2692 LPSQWR
-2698 DVNKEDAKKN
+2698 DNPGSAKD
-2708 EDGLPA
+2708 EDGLPL
-2714 GTLTKAE
+2714 GTLKQDGDTD
-2721 NATEYVTCTGQSAE
+2721 YVTYTGQTAE
-2735 NFTATVTFGF
+2735 SFEATVKFSF
-2745 TPTSADPTHGSPTYR
+2745 TPGVKSNSSEHGSPTYR

-2781 YITLAAREGIVTGSP
+2781 YITLAARESIVTASP

-2842 AIASHANETNDTD
+2842 AIASHASETNDKN

-2920 LAETI
+2920 LDKNTE
-2925 GDGVVDNNNQL
+2925 GKVDEKTNEL
-2936 TYTFKWTQD
+2936 TYTFNWTQE
-2945 DMKAADAAPDYQIK
+2945 DMDAKTPTYSIK
-2959 LYGLLTNADGK
+2959 LYGLLTDKDGN

-2980 DGVTLTPT
+2980 DGVNLADKV
-2988 QNGNSFTLPVNV
+2988 QNSGNNSFTLPVNV

-3071 RWSPSDDAR
+3071 SWSPSDDAR
-3080 IDHYELCV
+3080 IDHYDLCV
-3088 VDDGGKP
+3088 VDADDKT

-3104 VGSLTLDLEQYQGKT
+3104 VGSLTLDLEQYQGKA
-3119 LRFRVVARRKDDSCF
+3119 LRFRVIARRKDDSCF

-3140 LSQPETIVRRAAAP
+3140 LSQSETIVRRAKAP
-3154 KVTASSFAPDSPNQE
+3154 VVENVAFDNNSPNQE

-3179 TLNAAAQGNVYFTGY
+3179 TLEEAAQGNVYFTGY
-3194 IFSDADKY
+3194 IFSDVANY
-3202 TEIANLAKAWQD
+3202 TKIAKLAEAWQD
-3214 EGTGQTK
+3214 EGTGQAK
-3221 YTAQQELT
+3221 YEAQQELT
-3229 KKLDEMLNNGD
+3229 KALDEMLANGD

-3251 VGGSASADGTTASYT
+3251 VGGSASVNDKTASYT

-3298 ASNWFYILQQ
+3298 ASNWFYYILQ
-3308 DTEAAQLPAIT
+3308 DAAAAQLPAIT
-3319 LDAPVDA
+3319 LDAPVD
-3326 AEPER
+3326 EPER
-3331 ALGNAVYK
+3331 ALGNAVYP
-3339 QEVNLYNDPECK
+3339 QEVNLYSDPECK
-3351 TNRGTTPLELRRFTV
+3351 SNRGKAMLELRRFTV
-3366 EWTAVNKYTQTD
+3366 EWTAVNKYTQAD

-3383 LTDSYSFTVTPLD
+3383 LTDSYTFTVTPLD
-3396 KDKKPYII
+3396 SKTKQPYSI

-3414 DIDGNVTHKRGEIK
+3414 DADGNVTHKRGEIK
-3428 TVTKTIGD
+3428 TVTKTYDGKTTALD
-3436 KKTNI
+3436 KQTTVVDAETK
-3441 DPTNDVNEAGEV
+3441 E

-3458 DLSVEPVYDKDNNL
+3458 DLSVEPVTDENGNV
-3472 TGWESQPYDVTG
+3472 TWEPKPYDVTG

-3535 FTASVMLQTLAHSDN
+3535 FTASVTLQTLAHSDN
-3550 NGKTVASGSVK
+3550 KGKTVESGTVK
-3561 VPVNETNTADAAE
+3561 VPVNEANTADAAE

-3583 SVAPAETAKSTAAE
+3583 SVAPAETAESTAAE

-3623 APDETDAAK
+3623 APDETDAAE

-3637 RTETSDAS
+3637 QTETSDAS

>member
-99 DADGKTLV
+99 DAGGNTLV
-107 SRTKTELDQN
+107 SRTKTELNQN

-137 KELLGDYIYDASLLN
+137 ERLLGDYIYDASLLN

-174 SDKLRFNQDGA
+174 SDKLRFNKNDA

-194 HRRNDSLVGYYS
+194 HRRNDTLVGYYS

-219 KLKVKSPRLTN
+219 KLKVKNPRLTN

-263 TKPLFTITIKR
+263 KKPLFTITIKR

-284 QVITEMPVVIYQYD
+284 QVITKMPVTIYTYND
-298 AAGQQTGTKEKKLYF
+298 AGQRTETEKELYF

-335 RACENSADV
+335 RACENDEV

-397 TAVTADLKYFRH
+397 KTDKAELKYFRH

-414 WSAAWDI
+414 WSADWDI
-421 TKEGT
+421 TNKGI

-448 YCASGERYPAAKVP
+448 YCAAGAWPPVAKVP

-472 IPELSEKIV
+472 IPELGEKIE
-481 LTSKTAGVTTQTT
+481 LTSKTTVLATKTT

-506 SVAKTGKAEKDEL
+506 SVAKTGRAGKDEL

-614 LVAAALAFDNTT
+614 LVAAALAFGDST
-626 TATQRIEQ
+626 TATERTAEYK
-634 TPDAGSNSYTYYT
+634 TVNNKKYTYYT

-663 ADSVMQDL
+663 TTDSVMQDL

-679 AGLLVDKDTKN
+679 AGLLVDKGTQS
-690 VTDIAADQQAEKAR
+690 VTNTAADQQAEKAR
-704 YAAAAAEPGDKTSL
+704 YAAAAAGPNDENSL
-718 WRNVGVGGV
+718 WRSVGVGGV
-727 FGTVDAAQMKTDSK
+727 FGTVDAAKMQTTDK

-754 FTGGIVGNLFTSGA
+754 FTGGIVGNLFTTGA
-768 NTSTQSLTGLRNN
+768 NTSTPSLTGLRNN

-819 QGCESVTRSDLTET
+819 QDCNSVTRSDLTET
-833 QLKEQVKAGF
+833 QLKKQVEAGF
-843 DTTGTLTD
+843 DKTGALTD

-858 FVGGLIGYGKDIT
+858 FVGGLVGYGKEIV
-871 LDNCK
+871 LNGCK

-890 LAGGFTGSGVK
+890 LAGGFTGSGVQ

-907 SDVFGSRYV
+907 SDVFGNRYV

-937 VAAFGKNAAYVG
+937 VAAFGQNAAYVG

-956 ADWGGSENT
+956 AGWGGSQDPN
-965 SAKATVATVQNC
+965 AKATVQNC

-991 INLLKDL
+991 INLLKEL
-998 SGYADYVGGIAG
+998 NGCADYVGGIAG
-1010 SNGKN
+1010 CNGKN

-1020 DKSGTPTLGA
+1020 DKNGTPTLGA

-1040 VAGYNDEKAIISN
+1040 VAGYNDENATISN
-1053 TSGQDLTISG
+1053 SSGQNLTISG

-1080 ASTLPSATVAVSRV
+1080 ASTLPSATVKVSRV

-1100 GGVIGV
+1100 GGVIGA
-1106 NLPVGGFTVA
+1106 NLPVGNFTVA
-1116 DGGAF
+1116 DGAF
-1121 ITNVASGRVEAD
+1121 NTDVASGRVEAN

-1140 GYNRLLAD
+1140 GYNRLLAA
-1148 KPAGVTLTALL
+1148 KPANVTLAALL
-1159 PTIDQNTGVLTD
+1159 PTIDKSTGVLTD
-1171 STDAETAGGEVT
+1171 STDAETKTDTPIT
-1183 LANFQNMLNLQ
+1183 LTGFQNKLNLQ

-1202 VGANDAKTKLTI
+1202 VGANDANTKLTI

-1235 NGAFKGGVSLN
+1235 NGAFKNGVSLN

-1258 YGALAGGIIGY
+1258 HGALAGGIIGY
-1269 ATPNTVLE
+1269 ATPNTTLE

-1315 TGYTYL
+1315 AGYTYL

-1344 GDSCVGGIAG
+1344 GDSYVGGIAG
-1354 VNLGSDAAAS
+1354 VNLGVDAAAS
-1364 TRKGLIIC
+1364 KGLIIC
-1372 TGNNNS
+1372 TGDNSS
-1378 TGAVE
+1378 TGTVE
-1383 ANRYAGGVAGTN
+1383 ANQYAGGVAGAN
-1395 VGNISLSGKLQSS
+1395 VGSISLSGQLQSS
-1408 VTATDYAGGVAGIN
+1408 VTATGYAGGVAGIN
-1422 TTYKAY
+1422 TKN
-1428 KGSIYSAENTTGT
+1428 GIYTGRICGAENATDA
-1441 VWGSVTAANYAGGVA
+1441 VSGSVTAANYAGGVA
-1456 GTNRAEITRVE
+1456 GTNSAEITRVE

-1475 TKYAGGIA
+1475 TQYAGGIA

-1488 GGTISY
+1488 GGKISA
-1494 CSHAQNP
+1494 CVHAKNQV
-1501 IYATNGEAGGI
+1501 YATNGEAGGI

-1518 DALIENVQVSAAVT
+1518 DALIENVQVRADVT

-1545 FGIIGQET
+1545 FGTIGQGSGLE
-1553 GPEDNSSVSG
+1553 NSSSVSD

-1574 AIAAYNRAGASIRN
+1574 AVAAYNGKDATIRN
-1588 VKLAANANVQFSTP
+1588 VRLAANANVRFSTP
-1602 AVTIGGLAGMNE
+1602 AVTIGGLAGMND
-1614 GTVTGCKVENGAL
+1614 GAVTGCRVENGAL

-1638 TVTLGGAVGCT
+1638 TVTLGGAVGRT
-1649 TEHGTVSSTNVLL
+1649 TKHGTVSSTDVLL

-1680 NDGTLK
+1680 NDGTLER
-1686 QCTYSGTMGGNADAD
+1686 CTYSGTMGGDADTD

-1723 SKINDCE
+1723 STITGCE

-1777 TESSISGAGSII
+1777 TERSNSEGSNSEGSII

-1808 GSGSKTVQT
+1808 GSGSKKALVSDEEAPPALVTQV
-1817 DLMPELK
+1817 DNWLDAADANAGINSMAAEL
-1824 KWIADGDTNA
+1824 T
-1834 IVAALRGNPVNGT
+1834 T
-1847 GATVSYVSN
+1847 GKTYAG
-1856 FVDLKGVDT
+1856 LKGVDT
-1865 VTNKGY
+1865 VTDKGY
-1871 TNVYSDTG
+1871 MNVYSDTG

-1886 VGLRGSNKDMNNL
+1886 VALRGSNNSETVR
-1899 ASGHLGGITGFNGL
+1899 AAGYLGGLAGFNSLRGTIDTSAT
-1913 NGSISSTA
+1913 GQ
-1921 SGKWFVYA
+1921 WFVYS
-1929 DNAARDDTTVGGIV
+1929 DNATTASTVGGIV
-1943 GQNESNVTGT
+1943 GQNESNVTDK
-1953 SALDTVVNCAAVRRF
+1953 SVLDTVVNCAAVRRF
-1968 SRRTF
+1968 TRVFDQSKNKDDTDNDNIYKRENRVVVHVGGVIGQQQNRSDDRWSVSKVVNCGSVFNSR
-1973 WKTGNNATQ
+1973 
-1982 RGDIS
+1982 S
-1987 QSDANDRDDV
+1987 ANVGGVIAYWLDYGGTV
-1997 NYYDSTNR
+1997 QKCFNFGKITTNT
-2005 FNVQVGG
+2005 NDKNSGYGAVGG
-2012 IICNQNNR
+2012 IVGFIDQP
-2020 SGDRWTLTNCINF
+2020 
-2033 GSVYNSRS
+2033 
-2041 GNAGGV
+2041 
-2047 ISLWTNYGGTLQNCY
+2047 ISGGT
-2062 NFGDLKTN
+2062 T
-2070 FNDGGSDCGTMGG
+2070 
-2083 IVAYYDAPVSN
+2083 
-2094 TSVNVLSCQNHG
+2094 NVLSCRNYGQIWYERNG
-2106 SMKSSIDGWS
+2106 
-2116 SANDIGGIFGK
+2116 ANDCAGIIGKIEMKK
-2127 VQMKNA
+2127 V
-2133 TDIMTIDLYDCVNGS
+2133 TDIMTLNIIDCVNSGAIKAES
-2148 TVSIQARSM
+2148 Q
-2157 AVGIFGYL
+2157 AVGIL
-2165 GPWDGVDNPNVSS
+2165 AWIGPYD
-2178 VKKGNGYNGNA
+2178 KGN
-2189 QFKTIPYVTIN
+2189 IDYVTVN
-2200 IDRCRNFTT
+2200 IDRCRNLNTDFTCS
-2209 NMTTKT
+2209 
-2215 RKGDNDST
+2215 RK
-2223 NNGKYYWIAGI
+2223 IGI
-2234 VGSRSMGGYSVA
+2234 VGSRGNGSGSNKATNV
-2246 PTTITNCFSVVKDD
+2246 TNCFATVGTD
-2260 WHPVAYDKR
+2260 WFPIAYLR
-2269 SSTELTMKDGTV
+2269 LS
-2281 VYGEHIEG
+2281 GENVTG
-2289 HNNYYIDSGA
+2289 HGNYYIENSESAGKSFFKKDSRKLTTVKPNSTTGNWEKADKQGSDSAYNETDWNKSSEKVKAHRLYIGYNVTDKATYPYIAFLPTLAEGGNGA
-2299 AFANSY
+2299 AYSLWWMRGITSTDWNAAANSAY
-2305 KKIQGQSQ
+2305 IKTDGNKAYIFDDTGADDDTNPGQKRADVMLQ
-2313 TATGVTDRTLTRIT
+2313 FGEAA
-2327 TGLSTSINWG
+2327 
-2337 TQNSNFTER
+2337 NS
-2346 QENTKSGSRRLF
+2346 TKS
-2358 IGKDTGGG
+2358 DV
-2366 TDDAYFAM
+2366 
-2374 LPTSSDG
+2374 
-2381 KQISYDITK
+2381 DIT
-2390 LTGSTGYIGVK
+2390 
-2401 TGQSFGEK
+2401 
-2409 STRRYIYD
+2409 
-2417 ANGGERGQLLL
+2417 
-2428 VYGENAQTTKDN
+2428 
-2440 RKGEPDN
+2440 
-2447 EDITDE
+2447 DITDE

-2467 PAQPG
+2467 PAKPG
-2472 EIHVKAS
+2472 KIDVKAS
-2479 QVQNADNNVYGR
+2479 QVQDADNNVYGR

-2511 VEILPCID
+2511 VEILPCD
-2519 AGTVAP
+2519 ATGTVAP

-2562 DDPNQPDNPNTSG
+2562 NDPTQADNSRTSG

-2581 ALPKPELEV
+2581 ALPTPEIEF
-2590 RLVKRSEFN
+2590 RLVKRTGGGFD
-2599 WNECTKVDGNEEFK
+2599 WNQCQTPDEKRREFK
-2613 YEQILV
+2613 YEVVAV
-2619 LKNYEDY
+2619 LKNYAEY
-2626 PKDENWTVTVTR
+2626 PTDEAWTVKLTDGKHT
-2638 NGVTNPYTFSRQ
+2638 YYFSRQ
-2650 NGKKYIRIA
+2650 DGKQYIRLA
-2659 WSIGVTKTFTALATP
+2659 NNLERTLTLTALATP
-2674 AAGSTSY
+2674 DNSSSTKY
-2681 LRSAEYKVETY
+2681 LRSAQYKSETY
-2692 VPSQWR
+2692 LPSQWR
-2698 DVNKEDAKKN
+2698 DHNGDSGKD
-2708 EDGLPA
+2708 EDGLPL
-2714 GTLTKAE
+2714 GTLEKDGS
-2721 NATEYVTCTGQSAE
+2721 TEYVTYTGQTAE
-2735 NFTATVTFGF
+2735 SFEATVKFSF
-2745 TPTSADPTHGSPTYR
+2745 TPRVKNGSEHGSPTCR

-2834 ATPDEVSA
+2834 ATAEEVSA

-2888 RTDDPSWA
+2888 RTDGTDDQGWA
-2896 TQATVTTPQI
+2896 IQATVTTPQI

-2920 LAETI
+2920 LDKNTEGT
-2925 GDGVVDNNNQL
+2925 VDKATNEL
-2936 TYTFKWTQD
+2936 TYTFNWTQE
-2945 DMKAADAAPDYQIK
+2945 DMGAKTPTYSIK
-2959 LYGLLTNADGK
+2959 LYGLLTDANGK

-2980 DGVTLTPT
+2980 DTLTPT
-2988 QNGNSFTLPVNV
+2988 QNGNTFTLPVNV

-3026 GTDEIGASAVAD
+3026 DTNEIGASAVAD

-3071 RWSPSDDAR
+3071 SWSPSDDER
-3080 IDHYELCV
+3080 IDHYDLCV
-3088 VDDGGKP
+3088 VDAVDKT
-3095 VLTLPTTGN
+3095 VLTLPTTDN
-3104 VGSLTLDLEQYQGKT
+3104 VGRLTLDLEQYQGKV
-3119 LRFRVVARRKDDSCF
+3119 LRFRVIARCKANDDSCF

-3140 LSQPETIVRRAAAP
+3140 LSQSETIVRRAAAP

-3179 TLNAAAQGNVYFTGY
+3179 TLEEAAQGNVYFTGY

-3214 EGTGQTK
+3214 EGTGQAK

-3251 VGGSASADGTTASYT
+3251 VGGSASVNDKTASYT

-3290 VMPTDGTT
+3290 VMPTDGRT

-3308 DTEAAQLPAIT
+3308 DTKVAQLPAIT

-3339 QEVNLYNDPECK
+3339 QEVNLYNDPEFK
-3351 TNRGTTPLELRRFTV
+3351 SNRGTAPLELRRFTV
-3366 EWTAVNKYTQTD
+3366 EWTAVNKYTQAD

-3383 LTDSYSFTVTPLD
+3383 LTDSYTFTVTPLD
-3396 KDKKPYII
+3396 SKTKQPYSI
-3404 TVTTYDRDVT
+3404 TVTTYDRDVK
-3414 DIDGNVTHKRGEIK
+3414 DADGNITHKRGEIK
-3428 TVTKTIGD
+3428 TVTKTYDG
-3436 KKTNI
+3436 KTTEI
-3441 DPTNDVNEAGEV
+3441 AKQTDE

-3458 DLSVEPVYDKDNNL
+3458 DLSVEPVTDENGNVTWK
-3472 TGWESQPYDVTG
+3472 SQPFDVTG

-3522 QEKVQDDSLALQK
+3522 QEKVQDDSLELQK
-3535 FTASVMLQTLAHSDN
+3535 FTASVTLQTLAHSDD
-3550 NGKTVASGSVK
+3550 NGKTVASGKVK
-3561 VPVNETNTADAAE
+3561 VPVNETNTADATE
-3574 DAQSMDSTE
+3574 DAQSMDSAE
-3583 SVAPAETAKSTAAE
+3583 SVAPAETAESTAAE

-3615 MATPETAA
+3615 MATQETAA
-3623 APDETDAAK
+3623 APDETDAAE

-3637 RTETSDAS
+3637 QTETSDAS

>member
-79 RQVMEEGDTGDHFQN
+79 EQVMEEGDTGDHFQN

-107 SRTKTELDQN
+107 SRTKTELNQN

-126 GAAAGNHNALV
+126 GAADGNHNALV

-174 SDKLRFNQDGA
+174 SDKLRFNQNGA

-194 HRRNDSLVGYYS
+194 HRRNDTLVGYYS

-219 KLKVKSPRLTN
+219 KLKVKNPRLTN

-284 QVITEMPVVIYQYD
+284 QVITKMPVTIYTYD
-298 AAGQQTGTKEKKLYF
+298 NAGNQTKTEKELYF

-335 RACENSADV
+335 RACENSANV

-414 WSAAWDI
+414 WSADWDI
-421 TKEGT
+421 TKKGT
-426 YTLTPQASNS
+426 YTLIPQASNS

-448 YCASGERYPAAKVP
+448 YCAAGAWPAAKVP

-472 IPELSEKIV
+472 IPELGENIV
-481 LTSKTAGVTTQTT
+481 LTSKKTGLTTQTT

-506 SVAKTGKAEKDEL
+506 SVAKTGKAEKDVL

-548 KTETVDAGTLPKAD
+548 KTETVAADTLPNEN

-572 TALAKDDENWRDV
+572 TALEEDDENWRDV

-614 LVAAALAFDNTT
+614 LVAAALTFDNKT

-634 TPDAGSNSYTYYT
+634 TLYADSKNHTYYK

-690 VTDIAADQQAEKAR
+690 VETTTAADQQAEKAR
-704 YAAAAAEPGDKTSL
+704 YAAAAAEPSDANSL
-718 WRNVGVGGV
+718 WRSVGVGGV
-727 FGTVDAAQMKTDSK
+727 FGTVDAAQMQTTDK

-754 FTGGIVGNLFTSGA
+754 FTGGIVGNLFTTD
-768 NTSTQSLTGLRNN
+768 TSVSQSLTGLRNN

-843 DTTGTLTD
+843 DKKIGTLTD

-858 FVGGLIGYGKDIT
+858 FVGGLVGYGKEIV
-871 LDNCK
+871 LNGCK

-890 LAGGFTGSGVK
+890 LAGGFTGSGVQ

-907 SDVFGSRYV
+907 SDVFGNRYV
-916 GGIVSVNGSNSQIS
+916 GGIVSVNGSNSQIN

-956 ADWGGSENT
+956 ADWGGSQDP
-965 SAKATVATVQNC
+965 KATATVQNC

-991 INLLKDL
+991 INLLKKL
-998 SGYADYVGGIAG
+998 SISAGGYADYVGGIAG
-1010 SNGKN
+1010 CNGKN

-1020 DKSGTPTLGA
+1020 DTSTPTLGA

-1040 VAGYNDEKAIISN
+1040 VVGYNDENAKISN
-1053 TSGQDLTISG
+1053 TSTQDLTISG

-1080 ASTLPSATVAVSRV
+1080 ASTLPSATVKVSRV

-1100 GGVIGV
+1100 GGVIGA
-1106 NLPVGGFTVA
+1106 NLPVGRFTVA
-1116 DGGAF
+1116 DDGAF

-1140 GYNRLLAD
+1140 GYNRLLAA
-1148 KPAGVTLTALL
+1148 KPTGGTLEALL
-1159 PTIDQNTGVLTD
+1159 PTINESTGVLTD
-1171 STDAETAGGEVT
+1171 STDVKTADGTIILTG
-1183 LANFQNMLNLQ
+1183 FQNMLNLQ

-1202 VGANDAKTKLTI
+1202 VGANDANTKLTI

-1246 ALAGGRYDFGTA
+1246 ALAGGRYDFDDVH
-1258 YGALAGGIIGY
+1258 GALAGGIIGY

-1277 NCINYGT
+1277 SCTNYGT

-1344 GDSCVGGIAG
+1344 GDSYVGGIAG
-1354 VNLGSDAAAS
+1354 VNLGGDAAAS

-1372 TGNNNS
+1372 TENNS
-1378 TGAVE
+1378 TGTVE
-1383 ANRYAGGVAGTN
+1383 ANQYAGGVTGAN
-1395 VGNISLSGKLQSS
+1395 VGSISLSGQLQSS
-1408 VTATDYAGGVAGIN
+1408 VTATRYAGGVAGIN
-1422 TTYKAY
+1422 TTYNAY
-1428 KGSIYSAENTTGT
+1428 KGSIYGADNATGA
-1441 VWGSVTAANYAGGVA
+1441 VSGSVTAANYAGGVA
-1456 GTNRAEITRVE
+1456 GTNRAEITRVD
-1467 NRASVRAS
+1467 NHASVRAS
-1475 TKYAGGIA
+1475 TQYAGGIA
-1483 GVNAA
+1483 GENAA
-1488 GGTISY
+1488 GGKISA
-1494 CSHAQNP
+1494 CVHAQNQV
-1501 IYATNGEAGGI
+1501 YATNGEAGGI

-1518 DALIENVQVSAAVT
+1518 DALIENVQVRADVT

-1545 FGIIGQET
+1545 FGTIGQDSGLEN
-1553 GPEDNSSVSG
+1553 NSSVSN

-1574 AIAAYNRAGASIRN
+1574 AVAAYNSADATIRN
-1588 VKLAANANVQFSTP
+1588 VRLAANANVRFSTP

-1614 GTVTGCKVENGAL
+1614 GSVTGCQVGNGAL
-1627 ALNDGLRAGTN
+1627 ALDNGLRAGTN
-1638 TVTLGGAVGCT
+1638 TVTLGGAVGRT
-1649 TEHGTVSSTNVLL
+1649 TADGKVSETNVLL

-1686 QCTYSGTMGGNADAD
+1686 QCTYSGTMGGEARTD

-1723 SKINDCE
+1723 STITGCE

-1767 NDEIANSYVA
+1767 NAEIVNSYVA
-1777 TESSISGAGSII
+1777 TERSNGAGSII

-1800 GSNNGTIK
+1800 GSNNGTIT
-1808 GSGSKTVQT
+1808 GSGSKKALVS
-1817 DLMPELK
+1817 
-1824 KWIADGDTNA
+1824 GDTTKLALVAQVDNWLDAADANA
-1834 IVAALRGNPVNGT
+1834 GINSMAAELTTGT
-1847 GATVSYVSN
+1847 TYAG
-1856 FVDLKGVDT
+1856 LKGVDT
-1865 VTNKGY
+1865 VTDKGY
-1871 TNVYSDTG
+1871 TNVYNNTG

-1886 VGLRGSNKDMNNL
+1886 VALRGSNNSETVR
-1899 ASGHLGGITGFNGL
+1899 AAGYLGGLAGFNSLRGTI
-1913 NGSISSTA
+1913 GTSAT
-1921 SGKWFVYA
+1921 GQWFVYS
-1929 DNAARDDTTVGGIV
+1929 DNATTASTVGGIV
-1943 GQNESNVTGT
+1943 GQNESNVTDK
-1953 SALDTVVNCAAVRRF
+1953 SVLDTVVNCAAVRRF
-1968 SRRTF
+1968 TRVFDGAKNKDDTDDDNIYKDGSRVVVHVGGVIGQQQNRSDDRWSVSKVVNCGSVFNSRSANVGGVIAYWLDYGGTV
-1973 WKTGNNATQ
+1973 Q
-1982 RGDIS
+1982 RCFNFGKITTNT
-1987 QSDANDRDDV
+1987 NDK
-1997 NYYDSTNR
+1997 NSGYGA
-2005 FNVQVGG
+2005 VGG
-2012 IICNQNNR
+2012 IVGFIDQP
-2020 SGDRWTLTNCINF
+2020 
-2033 GSVYNSRS
+2033 
-2041 GNAGGV
+2041 
-2047 ISLWTNYGGTLQNCY
+2047 ISGGT
-2062 NFGDLKTN
+2062 T
-2070 FNDGGSDCGTMGG
+2070 
-2083 IVAYYDAPVSN
+2083 
-2094 TSVNVLSCQNHG
+2094 NVLSCRNYGQIWY
-2106 SMKSSIDGWS
+2106 KSNG
-2116 SANDIGGIFGK
+2116 ANDCAGIIGKIEMKK
-2127 VQMKNA
+2127 V
-2133 TDIMTIDLYDCVNGS
+2133 TDIMTLNIIDCVNSGAIKAAS
-2148 TVSIQARSM
+2148 Q
-2157 AVGIFGYL
+2157 AVGIL
-2165 GPWDGVDNPNVSS
+2165 AWIGPWNGGRIDN
-2178 VKKGNGYNGNA
+2178 
-2189 QFKTIPYVTIN
+2189 VTVN
-2200 IDRCRNFTT
+2200 IDRCRNLNTNFTCAGSDD
-2209 NMTTKT
+2209 
-2215 RKGDNDST
+2215 RRV
-2223 NNGKYYWIAGI
+2223 GI
-2234 VGSRSMGGYSVA
+2234 VGSRGDGRGSNKATNV
-2246 PTTITNCFSVVKDD
+2246 TNCFATVGVGAS
-2260 WHPVAYDKR
+2260 WYPIAYVR
-2269 SSTELTMKDGTV
+2269 NANENVT
-2281 VYGEHIEG
+2281 G
-2289 HNNYYIDSGA
+2289 HGNYYIEDSESAGKSFFKKDSRKLTTVKPNSTTGNWEKADKQGSDPAYNETDWNSSSKKVKAHRLYIGYNVTNKATYRYIAFLPNLAEGGNGA
-2299 AFANSY
+2299 EYSLWWMRGITSTDQDAKPNSAYIKTDGKKAYIFDDTGAGSDTNPGNQRATVMLQFGEAANS
-2305 KKIQGQSQ
+2305 
-2313 TATGVTDRTLTRIT
+2313 
-2327 TGLSTSINWG
+2327 
-2337 TQNSNFTER
+2337 
-2346 QENTKSGSRRLF
+2346 TKS
-2358 IGKDTGGG
+2358 DV
-2366 TDDAYFAM
+2366 
-2374 LPTSSDG
+2374 
-2381 KQISYDITK
+2381 DIT
-2390 LTGSTGYIGVK
+2390 
-2401 TGQSFGEK
+2401 
-2409 STRRYIYD
+2409 
-2417 ANGGERGQLLL
+2417 
-2428 VYGENAQTTKDN
+2428 
-2440 RKGEPDN
+2440 
-2447 EDITDE
+2447 DITDE

-2467 PAQPG
+2467 PAKPG
-2472 EIHVKAS
+2472 EINVKAS
-2479 QVQNADNNVYGR
+2479 QVQDADNNVYGR

-2499 NDTTASPAAYYR
+2499 NDKTASPAAYYR
-2511 VEILPCID
+2511 VEILPCND

-2525 DAVPYLKADV
+2525 DADPYLKADV

-2562 DDPNQPDNPNTSG
+2562 NDPNQADNFNTSG

-2581 ALPKPELEV
+2581 ALPTPEIEF
-2590 RLVKRSEFN
+2590 RLVKRYNGGFDWNQCQMPDEVRREFN
-2599 WNECTKVDGNEEFK
+2599 
-2613 YEQILV
+2613 YEVVAV
-2619 LKNYEDY
+2619 LKNYTEY
-2626 PKDENWTVTVTR
+2626 PTDEAWTVKLTDGTY
-2638 NGVTNPYTFSRQ
+2638 NYYFAQ
-2650 NGKKYIRIA
+2650 NGKQYIRLA
-2659 WSIGVTKTFTALATP
+2659 NNLERTLTLTALATP
-2674 AAGSTSY
+2674 DNSSSTKY
-2681 LRSAEYKVETY
+2681 LRSAQYKSETY
-2692 VPSQWR
+2692 LPSQWR
-2698 DVNKEDAKKN
+2698 DHNGPNGKD
-2708 EDGLPA
+2708 EDGLPL
-2714 GTLTKAE
+2714 GTLKQDG
-2721 NATEYVTCTGQSAE
+2721 NTEFVTYTGQTAE
-2735 NFTATVTFGF
+2735 SFEATVKFSFAPGVK
-2745 TPTSADPTHGSPTYR
+2745 SNSSEHGSPTYR
-2760 VMLLAKYLGND
+2760 VMLLAKYLGDDTVND
-2771 EVNGVSLNGQ
+2771 VSLKGQ
-2781 YITLAAREGIVTGSP
+2781 YITLAARESIVTKSP

-2816 VVAVP
+2816 VIAVP

-2842 AIASHANETNDTD
+2842 AIDSHASDTD
-2855 KEIWWKNG
+2855 KEIWWQNG

-2877 HLTPLCFSDVN
+2877 HLTPLCFSDVS
-2888 RTDDPSWA
+2888 RTDDPKWA
-2896 TQATVTTPQI
+2896 EQATVTTPQI

-2920 LAETI
+2920 LDKNTE
-2925 GDGVVDNNNQL
+2925 GKVDEKTNEL
-2936 TYTFKWTQD
+2936 TYTFNWTQE
-2945 DMKAADAAPDYQIK
+2945 DMDAKTPTYSIK
-2959 LYGLLTNADGK
+2959 LYGLLTDENGN

-2980 DGVTLTPT
+2980 DGVNLADKV
-2988 QNGNSFTLPVNV
+2988 QRSGSNSFTLPVNV

-3026 GTDEIGASAVAD
+3026 DTDEIGASAVAD

-3071 RWSPSDDAR
+3071 SWSPSDDER
-3080 IDHYELCV
+3080 IDHYDLCV
-3088 VDDGGKP
+3088 VDADDKT

-3119 LRFRVVARRKDDSCF
+3119 LRFRVIAHCKDDSCF

-3140 LSQPETIVRRAAAP
+3140 LSQSETIVSRADAP
-3154 KVTASSFAPDSPNQE
+3154 TVTASSFAPASPNQE

-3179 TLNAAAQGNVYFTGY
+3179 TLNAPAQGNVYFTGY
-3194 IFSDADKY
+3194 IFSDEDNY
-3202 TEIANLAKAWQD
+3202 NTIANLAKAWQG
-3214 EGTGQTK
+3214 EGTGQAK
-3221 YTAQQELT
+3221 YEAQQELT
-3229 KKLDEMLNNGD
+3229 KALDEMLNNGN

-3251 VGGSASADGTTASYT
+3251 VGGSASVNDNTASYT

-3290 VMPTDGTT
+3290 VMPTDGRT

-3308 DTEAAQLPAIT
+3308 DTKAAQLPAIT
-3319 LDAPVDA
+3319 LDAPVD
-3326 AEPER
+3326 EPER

-3339 QEVNLYNDPECK
+3339 QEVNLYNDPEFTVERDK
-3351 TNRGTTPLELRRFTV
+3351 TPLELRRFTV
-3366 EWTAVNKYTQTD
+3366 EWTAVNKYTQAD

-3383 LTDSYSFTVTPLD
+3383 LTDSYTFTVTPLD
-3396 KDKKPYII
+3396 KDKKPYSI

-3414 DIDGNVTHKRGEIK
+3414 DEDGNVTHKRGEIK
-3428 TVTKTIGD
+3428 TVTKTTYNGETTELKEQTD
-3436 KKTNI
+3436 DVDAETN
-3441 DPTNDVNEAGEV
+3441 E

-3458 DLSVEPVYDKDNNL
+3458 DLSVEPVTDENGNV
-3472 TGWESQPYDVTG
+3472 TWEQKPYDVTG
-3484 TVEKDGGTLYYKAQT
+3484 TVEKDGGTLYYKAKT

-3522 QEKVQDDSLALQK
+3522 QEKVQDDSLELQK
-3535 FTASVMLQTLAHSDN
+3535 FTASVTLKTLAHSDN
-3550 NGKTVASGSVK
+3550 KGKTVESGTVK

-3574 DAQSMDSTE
+3574 DAQSMDSAE
-3583 SVAPAETAKSTAAE
+3583 SVAPAETAESTAAE

-3623 APDETDAAK
+3623 APDETDAAE

-3637 RTETSDAS
+3637 QMETSDAS

>member
-1 MVQYNKNIKNKKKGF
+1 MVQYNKNIKNKKEGF

-94 DVTVT
+94 DVAVT
-99 DADGKTLV
+99 GADGKPLV
-107 SRTKTELDQN
+107 SRTKAELNQN

-126 GAAAGNHNALV
+126 GAAAGNHNTLV
-137 KELLGDYIYDASLLN
+137 ERLLGDYIYDASLLN

-219 KLKVKSPRLTN
+219 KLKVKNPRLTN

-255 YDAKDTGK
+255 YDKNKDN
-263 TKPLFTITIKR
+263 PLFTITIKR

-298 AAGQQTGTKEKKLYF
+298 AAGQQTGTEEKKLYF

-358 PKDIYIAMRAE
+358 PQDIYIAMRAE

-376 TYTASKEE
+376 TYTASSEVW
-384 TTNEENTLLAKGG
+384 TPTDENTLLAKGS
-397 TAVTADLKYFRH
+397 TANEADLKYFRH

-414 WSAAWDI
+414 WSADWKIDD
-421 TKEGT
+421 KGT

-448 YCASGERYPAAKVP
+448 YCAAGAWPTAKVP

-472 IPELSEKIV
+472 IPELGENIV
-481 LTSKTAGVTTQTT
+481 LMSKTAGVTTQTT

-506 SVAKTGKAEKDEL
+506 SVAKTGRAEQDVL

-548 KTETVDAGTLPKAD
+548 KTETVAADTLPKAD

-572 TALAKDDENWRDV
+572 TALAKEDENWRDV
-585 RAVGALCGVNTGTLE
+585 RAVGALCGVNTGTLK

-626 TATQRIEQ
+626 TATQRKAR
-634 TPDAGSNSYTYYT
+634 TLDAGSKSYTYYT

-663 ADSVMQDL
+663 TTDSVMQDL

-679 AGLLVDKDTKN
+679 AGLLVDKDTQS
-690 VTDIAADQQAEKAR
+690 VAETTAADQQAEKAR
-704 YAAAAAEPGDKTSL
+704 YAAAAAEPDDKNSL
-718 WRNVGVGGV
+718 WRSVGVGGV
-727 FGTVDAAQMKTDSK
+727 FGTVDAAQMKTNGD

-754 FTGGIVGNLFTSGA
+754 FTGGIVGNLFATGA
-768 NTSTQSLTGLRNN
+768 NTSAPSLTGLRNN

-833 QLKEQVKAGF
+833 QLKEQVQAGF
-843 DTTGTLTD
+843 DETGTLTD

-871 LDNCK
+871 LNDCK

-916 GGIVSVNGSNSQIS
+916 GGIVSVNGGNSIIN

-956 ADWGGSENT
+956 AGWGGSENT
-965 SAKATVATVQNC
+965 TAKATVQNC

-991 INLLKDL
+991 INLLKEL
-998 SGYADYVGGIAG
+998 NGCADYVGGIAG
-1010 SNGKN
+1010 CNGKN

-1040 VAGYNDEKAIISN
+1040 VAGYNDEKATISN
-1053 TSGQDLTISG
+1053 TSGRNLTISG

-1080 ASTLPSATVAVSRV
+1080 APELPSATVKVSRV

-1100 GGVIGV
+1100 GGVIGA
-1106 NLPVGGFTVA
+1106 NLPVGGFTVT
-1116 DGGAF
+1116 GGAF
-1121 ITNVASGRVEAD
+1121 NTDVASGRVEAD

-1140 GYNRLLAD
+1140 GYNRLLKD
-1148 KPAGVTLTALL
+1148 KPAKVTLEALL
-1159 PTIDQNTGVLTD
+1159 PKIDKSTGVLTD
-1171 STDAETAGGEVT
+1171 STDVKTETDT
-1183 LANFQNMLNLQ
+1183 PIILTDFWNKLNLQ

-1202 VGANDAKTKLTI
+1202 VGANDANTKLTI
-1214 QNATNGAT
+1214 QNAANGDT

-1235 NGAFKGGVSLN
+1235 GAFKGGVLLN
-1246 ALAGGRYDFGTA
+1246 ALVGDRYDFDTPR
-1258 YGALAGGIIGY
+1258 GALAGGIIGY
-1269 ATPNTVLE
+1269 ATPNTTLKD
-1277 NCINYGT
+1277 CTNYGT

-1315 TGYTYL
+1315 AGYTYL

-1336 PAKDCAVR
+1336 PAQDCAVR
-1344 GDSCVGGIAG
+1344 GDSYVGGIAG
-1354 VNLGSDAAAS
+1354 VNLGGDAAAS

-1372 TGNNNS
+1372 TENNS
-1378 TGAVE
+1378 TGTVE
-1383 ANRYAGGVAGTN
+1383 ANQYAGGVAGAN

-1408 VTATDYAGGVAGIN
+1408 VTATGYAGGVAGIN
-1422 TTYKAY
+1422 TD
-1428 KGSIYSAENTTGT
+1428 KGSIYGDENANGA
-1441 VWGSVTAANYAGGVA
+1441 VSGSVTAANYAGGVA

-1467 NRASVRAS
+1467 NHASVRAS
-1475 TKYAGGIA
+1475 TQYAGGIA
-1483 GVNAA
+1483 GVNDA
-1488 GGTISY
+1488 GGTISH
-1494 CSHAQNP
+1494 CSHASGNADAV
-1501 IYATNGEAGGI
+1501 YATNGEAGGI

-1545 FGIIGQET
+1545 FGTIGQGSGLEY
-1553 GPEDNSSVSG
+1553 NSSVSN

-1574 AIAAYNRAGASIRN
+1574 AVAAYNGKGATIRN
-1588 VKLAANANVQFSTP
+1588 VKLAENANVRFSTP
-1602 AVTIGGLAGMNE
+1602 AVTIGGLAGMND

-1627 ALNDGLRAGTN
+1627 ALNNGLRAGTN
-1638 TVTLGGAVGCT
+1638 TVTLGGAVGRT
-1649 TEHGTVSSTNVLL
+1649 TEHGTVSSTDVLL

-1686 QCTYSGTMGGNADAD
+1686 QCTYSGTMGGN
-1701 GLVSV
+1701 V
-1706 GARST
+1706 GNNGSINGGAASA
-1711 GSTVGG
+1711 GSTMGG
-1717 IAGLNN
+1717 IAGINN
-1723 SKINDCE
+1723 NLIENCTVMHIS
-1730 VKYIKLQVSGIS
+1730 LQAQGAFNV
-1742 NITTTQTADEK
+1742 TDTQTADQK
-1753 LASASHVGGIAGRN
+1753 LQNASHVGGIAGCNASNGIIRSSY
-1767 NDEIANSYVA
+1767 IATDSGSLVA
-1777 TESSISGAGSII
+1777 
-1789 TARYGFVGGVA
+1789 ARYGFVGGVA
-1800 GSNNGTIK
+1800 GSNSGKITDSGSRAAFASAETTQSLMTKIK
-1808 GSGSKTVQT
+1808 YWLAQDDGSGNALTSNVKYARLNAMLDILKYGKNKDTSESVENQDKYTYDYAALHGKDTV
-1817 DLMPELK
+1817 PETRDNNYSAYSGTVL
-1824 KWIADGDTNA
+1824 GSNA
-1834 IVAALRGNPVNGT
+1834 LTVALRGCTSDNDRANG
-1847 GATVSYVSN
+1847 Y
-1856 FVDLKGVDT
+1856 
-1865 VTNKGY
+1865 
-1871 TNVYSDTG
+1871 
-1879 LAANDLL
+1879 
-1886 VGLRGSNKDMNNL
+1886 
-1899 ASGHLGGITGFNGL
+1899 LGGITGFNATS
-1913 NGSISSTA
+1913 GSIMSTA
-1921 SGKWFVYA
+1921 TGNWFVYG
-1929 DNAARDDTTVGGIV
+1929 DNVSTGSTVGGAV
-1943 GQNESNVTGT
+1943 GQNETAAEMAS
-1953 SALDTVVNCAAVRRF
+1953 VVNCAAVRRF
-1968 SRRTF
+1968 TRV
-1973 WKTGNNATQ
+1973 NNTP
-1982 RGDIS
+1982 DYS
-1987 QSDANDRDDV
+1987 ND
-1997 NYYDSTNR
+1997 NIKASNR
-2005 FNVQVGG
+2005 VDTQVGG
-2012 IICNQNNR
+2012 LICNQQNR
-2020 SGDRWTLTNCINF
+2020 TSDAWKIT
-2033 GSVYNSRS
+2033 GSVNLGTVFNSRS
-2041 GNAGGV
+2041 FNAGGI
-2047 ISLWTNYGGTLQNCY
+2047 ISLWENYGGTLEYCY
-2062 NFGDLKTN
+2062 NLGTLQTN
-2070 FNDGGSDCGTMGG
+2070 TNDGNGAAGAVGG
-2083 IVAYYDAPVSN
+2083 IAGYLREPVSGSATN
-2094 TSVNVLSCQNHG
+2094 IISCSNYGDILWTKAQ
-2106 SMKSSIDGWS
+2106 KDGVVYG
-2116 SANDIGGIFGK
+2116 ANDVGGILGK
-2127 VQMKNA
+2127 IEMASGN
-2133 TDIMTIDLYDCVNGS
+2133 DYMTLNIIDCVNGPVTLQAKS
-2148 TVSIQARSM
+2148 MVS
-2157 AVGIFGYL
+2157 GIMGWMGQYDDA
-2165 GPWDGVDNPNVSS
+2165 P
-2178 VKKGNGYNGNA
+2178 K
-2189 QFKTIPYVTIN
+2189 YVQVN
-2200 IDRCRNFTT
+2200 IDRCRNLSYNLQVNGWNTF
-2209 NMTTKT
+2209 
-2215 RKGDNDST
+2215 ND
-2223 NNGKYYWIAGI
+2223 YVFVAGI
-2234 VGSRSMGGYSVA
+2234 VGNRGGGNKVASQISATTSV
-2246 PTTITNCFSVVKDD
+2246 TNCFAVYNVATSGNNTKDG
-2260 WHPVAYDKR
+2260 AYPIKSKSYSPIAFLRTAEDKVECTNSYYVDR
-2269 SSTELTMKDGTV
+2269 SSLGEGDKNGSFFSQAFETMWHTPNNGAKSPYLFQITNVPYEHLSTAITNNKYGKSLFLGIDKEEKGAKKFFAAAMQADNDARTDYKNVDGKKDYIETSTTPKTIVRKSRTNTTV
-2281 VYGEHIEG
+2281 QASLLLWFSDIAKKDYT
-2289 HNNYYIDSGA
+2289 SGA
-2299 AFANSY
+2299 DGYPGFA
-2305 KKIQGQSQ
+2305 
-2313 TATGVTDRTLTRIT
+2313 
-2327 TGLSTSINWG
+2327 
-2337 TQNSNFTER
+2337 
-2346 QENTKSGSRRLF
+2346 
-2358 IGKDTGGG
+2358 
-2366 TDDAYFAM
+2366 
-2374 LPTSSDG
+2374 
-2381 KQISYDITK
+2381 
-2390 LTGSTGYIGVK
+2390 
-2401 TGQSFGEK
+2401 
-2409 STRRYIYD
+2409 
-2417 ANGGERGQLLL
+2417 
-2428 VYGENAQTTKDN
+2428 
-2440 RKGEPDN
+2440 
-2447 EDITDE
+2447 DITDE
-2453 VIQNYYKYVLDSTK
+2453 AIQEYYLNVLDSEK
-2467 PAQPG
+2467 PQAP
-2472 EIHVKAS
+2472 VNV
-2479 QVQNADNNVYGR
+2479 QVQESRTTTDDNKVYGR
-2491 YEVTWDEP
+2491 YEVTWEEPKNNAHPASYYTVEVLPSDEKGNITNETP
-2499 NDTTASPAAYYR
+2499 LLT
-2511 VEILPCID
+2511 
-2519 AGTVAP
+2519 
-2525 DAVPYLKADV
+2525 ADV
-2535 YQRSYTFVADKAWT
+2535 FERRYTFENRT
-2549 GNFVVRVTPYNTN
+2549 NMENQSLYFVVRVTPHNGCTTGN
-2562 DDPNQPDNPNTSG
+2562 DNSAVSQAKQFLT
-2575 VQTFMH
+2575 
-2581 ALPKPELEV
+2581 ALPTPEIEV
-2590 RLVKRSEFN
+2590 RLVRTPGRNGDN
-2599 WNECTKVDGNEEFK
+2599 WYGPFA
-2613 YEQILV
+2613 YEQVLV
-2619 LKNYEDY
+2619 LTNYDDY
-2626 PKDENWTVTVTR
+2626 KDYDGWRVSVTAYR
-2638 NGVTNPYTFSRQ
+2638 NDAQKDTFTFSASD
-2650 NGKKYIRIA
+2650 NGPKYIRYAMDGNGLTGATTRITAYAETTRTDSKWMRSAQYEETAFIPATWMGRNSA
-2659 WSIGVTKTFTALATP
+2659 WNTEVGLVPGNLTTSDITFTGNSVDNLTVQATLNFAP
-2674 AAGSTSY
+2674 KY
-2681 LRSAEYKVETY
+2681 
-2692 VPSQWR
+2692 
-2698 DVNKEDAKKN
+2698 
-2708 EDGLPA
+2708 
-2714 GTLTKAE
+2714 TKQG
-2721 NATEYVTCTGQSAE
+2721 N
-2735 NFTATVTFGF
+2735 
-2745 TPTSADPTHGSPTYR
+2745 PTYR
-2760 VMLLAKYLGND
+2760 VMLRAKYTGDSTITLDGK
-2771 EVNGVSLNGQ
+2771 EYSLKGQ
-2781 YITLAAREGIVTGSP
+2781 YVTLAAQERTVANTDT
-2796 VTFNLNSLPSDAMTN
+2796 TFTLSGLPKDTLTN
-2811 YTDFL
+2811 YEDWTAI
-2816 VVAVP
+2816 AVP
-2821 VTSGK
+2821 INSGVGDVVT
-2826 GDMKYRWD
+2826 RWKI
-2834 ATPDEVSA
+2834 TEQEA
-2842 AIASHANETNDTD
+2842 AKSLTAYGTNV
-2855 KEIWWKNG
+2855 WWMNG
-2863 YEIVRT
+2863 LEIVRKADGT
-2869 GEHSYTYA
+2869 GYEYA
-2877 HLTPLCFSDVN
+2877 TLTPLCMVDTN
-2888 RTDDPSWA
+2888 HTEYLGWA
-2896 TQATVTTPQI
+2896 NAAADKMKLVKMEKTI
-2906 IFKQLNLNVLKAPT
+2906 LKAPT

-2925 GDGVVDNNNQL
+2925 KDGVVDNNNQL

-2945 DMKAADAAPDYQIK
+2945 DIQATDAAPDYQIK
-2959 LYGLLTNADGK
+2959 LYGLLTDKDGN

-2980 DGVTLTPT
+2980 DDVNLDKQVQRSGS
-2988 QNGNSFTLPVNV
+2988 NSFTLPVNV

-3071 RWSPSDDAR
+3071 SWSPSADER

-3119 LRFRVVARRKDDSCF
+3119 LRFRVIARRKADNNTCF

-3140 LSQPETIVRRAAAP
+3140 LSQSETIVSRAAAP
-3154 KVTASSFAPDSPNQE
+3154 TVTASSFAPASPNQE

-3179 TLNAAAQGNVYFTGY
+3179 TLTEAAKGNVYFTGY
-3194 IFSDADKY
+3194 IFSNKDNY
-3202 TEIANLAKAWQD
+3202 NTIAKLAEAWQNTL
-3214 EGTGQTK
+3214 TGQAK
-3221 YTAQQELT
+3221 YEAQQELT

-3251 VGGSASADGTTASYT
+3251 VGGSASVNDNTASYT

-3298 ASNWFYILQQ
+3298 ASNWFYFLQQ
-3308 DTEAAQLPAIT
+3308 DAAKAQLPAIT

-3331 ALGNAVYK
+3331 ALGNAVYT
-3339 QEVNLYNDPECK
+3339 QEVNLYNDPEFK
-3351 TNRGTTPLELRRFTV
+3351 SNRGTAPLELRRFTV
-3366 EWTAVNKYTQTD
+3366 EWTAVNKYTQAD

-3383 LTDSYSFTVTPLD
+3383 LTDSYTFTVTPLD
-3396 KDKKPYII
+3396 SKTKQPYSI
-3404 TVTTYDRDVT
+3404 TVTTYDSDVT
-3414 DIDGNVTHKRGEIK
+3414 DTDGKVTHKRGEIK
-3428 TVTKTIGD
+3428 TVTKTYGD
-3436 KKTNI
+3436 KTTKLEKQT
-3441 DPTNDVNEAGEV
+3441 DE

-3458 DLSVEPVYDKDNNL
+3458 DLSVEPVYDKDNNE
-3472 TGWESQPYDVTG
+3472 TVWKSQPYNVTG

-3522 QEKVQDDSLALQK
+3522 QEKVQDDSLELQK
-3535 FTASVMLQTLAHSDN
+3535 FTASVTLQTLAHSDKK
-3550 NGKTVASGSVK
+3550 GKTVESGTVK

-3574 DAQSMDSTE
+3574 NAQSMDSAE
-3583 SVAPAETAKSTAAE
+3583 SVAPAETAESTAAE

-3623 APDETDAAK
+3623 APDETDAAE
-3632 TAPPK
+3632 TAPPEQA
-3637 RTETSDAS
+3637 ETSDAS

>member
-1 MVQYNKNIKNKKKGF
+1 MVQYNKNIKNNKKGF

-79 RQVMEEGDTGDHFQN
+79 RQAMEEGDRGDHFQN

-99 DADGKTLV
+99 DADGKPLV
-107 SRTKTELDQN
+107 SRTKTELNQN

-137 KELLGDYIYDASLLN
+137 ERLLGDYIYDASLLN

-219 KLKVKSPRLTN
+219 KLKVKNPRLTN

-255 YDAKDTGK
+255 YAAGDTGDNR
-263 TKPLFTITIKR
+263 KPLFTITIKR

-284 QVITEMPVVIYQYD
+284 QVITKMPVVIYQYD
-298 AAGQQTGTKEKKLYF
+298 AAGQQTGTEEKKLYF

-335 RACENSADV
+335 RACENSAEV

-358 PKDIYIAMRAE
+358 PQDIYIAMRAE

-414 WSAAWDI
+414 WSADWKIAD
-421 TKEGT
+421 KGT
-426 YTLTPQASNS
+426 YMLTPQASNS

-448 YCASGERYPAAKVP
+448 YCAAGAWPAAKVP

-472 IPELSEKIV
+472 IPELGEKIE
-481 LTSKTAGVTTQTT
+481 LTSKTTGLATKTTS
-494 RVPILNLQLSSK
+494 VPILNLQLSSK
-506 SVAKTGKAEKDEL
+506 SVAKTGRAGKDEL

-548 KTETVDAGTLPKAD
+548 KTETVAAGTPTGED

-585 RAVGALCGVNTGTLE
+585 RAVGALCGVNTGTLK

-614 LVAAALAFDNTT
+614 LVAAALAFDNKT

-634 TPDAGSNSYTYYT
+634 TQNAGSKSYTYYT

-657 GVAIPK
+657 GVAIPET
-663 ADSVMQDL
+663 DSVMQDL

-679 AGLLVDKDTKN
+679 AGLLVDKGTQS
-690 VTDIAADQQAEKAR
+690 VTSTAADQQAEKAR
-704 YAAAAAEPGDKTSL
+704 YAAAAAEPGTDGSL
-718 WRNVGVGGV
+718 WRSVGVGGV

-754 FTGGIVGNLFTSGA
+754 FTGGIVGNLFATGA
-768 NTSTQSLTGLRNN
+768 NTSAPSLTGLRNN

-843 DTTGTLTD
+843 DETGTLTD

-885 RFVGG
+885 WFVGG

-916 GGIVSVNGSNSQIS
+916 GGIVSVNGSNSIIN

-956 ADWGGSENT
+956 AGWGGSEDKT
-965 SAKATVATVQNC
+965 AKATVQNC

-991 INLLKDL
+991 INLLKEL
-998 SGYADYVGGIAG
+998 NGCADYVGGIAG
-1010 SNGKN
+1010 CNGKN

-1020 DKSGTPTLGA
+1020 DKNGTPTLGA

-1040 VAGYNDEKAIISN
+1040 VAGYNDEKAEISN
-1053 TSGQDLTISG
+1053 SSGQNLTISG

-1100 GGVIGV
+1100 GGVIGA
-1106 NLPVGGFTVA
+1106 NLPVGGFTVT
-1116 DGGAF
+1116 GGAF
-1121 ITNVASGRVEAD
+1121 NTDVASGRVEAD

-1140 GYNRLLAD
+1140 GYNRLLAA
-1148 KPAGVTLTALL
+1148 KPAGVTLAALL
-1159 PTIDQNTGVLTD
+1159 PKIDKSTGVLTD
-1171 STDAETAGGEVT
+1171 STDANTSDGEVILT
-1183 LANFQNMLNLQ
+1183 GFWNKLNLQ
-1194 ADIYVGGI
+1194 ANIYVGGI

-1246 ALAGGRYDFGTA
+1246 ALADGRYDFGTA
-1258 YGALAGGIIGY
+1258 RGALAGGIIGY
-1269 ATPNTVLE
+1269 ATPNTKLE
-1277 NCINYGT
+1277 NCTNYGT

-1336 PAKDCAVR
+1336 PAQGCAVR

-1354 VNLGSDAAAS
+1354 VNLGGNAAAN
-1364 TRKGLIIC
+1364 KGLIIC

-1378 TGAVE
+1378 TGTVE
-1383 ANRYAGGVAGTN
+1383 ANRYAGGVAGAN
-1395 VGNISLSGKLQSS
+1395 VGNISLSGQLQSS
-1408 VTATDYAGGVAGIN
+1408 VTATGYAGGVAGIN
-1422 TTYKAY
+1422 TD
-1428 KGSIYSAENTTGT
+1428 KGSIYSAENANGA
-1441 VWGSVTAANYAGGVA
+1441 VSGSVTAANYAGGVA

-1467 NRASVRAS
+1467 NHASVRAS
-1475 TKYAGGIA
+1475 TQYAGGIA
-1483 GVNAA
+1483 GVNDE

-1518 DALIENVQVSAAVT
+1518 DALIENVQVKANVT

-1545 FGIIGQET
+1545 FGIIGQDSGLEN
-1553 GPEDNSSVSG
+1553 NSSVSG

-1574 AIAAYNRAGASIRN
+1574 AIAAYNRAGATIRN

-1614 GTVTGCKVENGAL
+1614 GTVTGCQVENGAL

-1638 TVTLGGAVGCT
+1638 TVTLGGAVGRT
-1649 TEHGTVSSTNVLL
+1649 TEHGTVSSTDVLL

-1672 NLGGVAGQ
+1672 NLGGVAGK

-1686 QCTYSGTMGGNADAD
+1686 QCTYSGTMGGEAGED

-1723 SKINDCE
+1723 NTITGCE

-1767 NDEIANSYVA
+1767 NVEIANSYVA
-1777 TESSISGAGSII
+1777 TERSNGGAGSII

-1808 GSGSKTVQT
+1808 GSGSKKALLSDEEAPPALVTQV
-1817 DLMPELK
+1817 DNWLDAADANAGINSMAAEL
-1824 KWIADGDTNA
+1824 T
-1834 IVAALRGNPVNGT
+1834 T
-1847 GATVSYVSN
+1847 GKTYAG
-1856 FVDLKGVDT
+1856 LKGVDT
-1865 VTNKGY
+1865 VSVQGY
-1871 TNVYSDTG
+1871 GYVYSQSG

-1886 VGLRGSNKDMNNL
+1886 VALRGSNNSETVR
-1899 ASGHLGGITGFNGL
+1899 AAGYLGGLAGFNSLRGTIDTSAT
-1913 NGSISSTA
+1913 GQ
-1921 SGKWFVYA
+1921 WFVYS
-1929 DNAARDDTTVGGIV
+1929 DNATTASTVGGIV
-1943 GQNESNVTGT
+1943 GQNESNVTGK
-1953 SALDTVVNCAAVRRF
+1953 SVLDTVVNCAAVRRF
-1968 SRRTF
+1968 TRVNNKNDTDDENIFKSKNRVVVHVGGVIGQQQNRSDDRWSVSKVVNCGSVFNSRSANVGGVIAYWLDYGGTVQKCF
-1973 WKTGNNATQ
+1973 NFGKMTTNT
-1982 RGDIS
+1982 
-1987 QSDANDRDDV
+1987 NDRDSV
-1997 NYYDSTNR
+1997 LGGYGA
-2005 FNVQVGG
+2005 VGG
-2012 IICNQNNR
+2012 VVGIIDQP
-2020 SGDRWTLTNCINF
+2020 
-2033 GSVYNSRS
+2033 
-2041 GNAGGV
+2041 
-2047 ISLWTNYGGTLQNCY
+2047 ISGGT
-2062 NFGDLKTN
+2062 T
-2070 FNDGGSDCGTMGG
+2070 
-2083 IVAYYDAPVSN
+2083 
-2094 TSVNVLSCQNHG
+2094 NVLSCRNYGQIWY
-2106 SMKSSIDGWS
+2106 KSYG
-2116 SANDIGGIFGK
+2116 ANDCAGIIGKIEMKK
-2127 VQMKNA
+2127 V
-2133 TDIMTIDLYDCVNGS
+2133 TDIMTLNIIDCVNSGAIKAES
-2148 TVSIQARSM
+2148 Q
-2157 AVGIFGYL
+2157 AVGIL
-2165 GPWDGVDNPNVSS
+2165 AWIGPYN
-2178 VKKGNGYNGNA
+2178 KGNIDN
-2189 QFKTIPYVTIN
+2189 VTVN
-2200 IDRCRNFTT
+2200 IDRCRNLNTDFTCG
-2209 NMTTKT
+2209 
-2215 RKGDNDST
+2215 RK
-2223 NNGKYYWIAGI
+2223 IGI
-2234 VGSRSMGGYSVA
+2234 VGSRGNGSGSQE
-2246 PTTITNCFSVVKDD
+2246 PTNVTNCFATVGVGTG
-2260 WHPVAYDKR
+2260 WYPIAYLR
-2269 SSTELTMKDGTV
+2269 QSSENVT
-2281 VYGEHIEG
+2281 G
-2289 HNNYYIDSGA
+2289 HGNYYIENSESAGKSFYKKDSRKLTTTKPDKKTGNWNNPNYEPAYKETEWDWSSEKVKAHRLYIGYNVDDKTYPYIAFLPTLAKDENGA
-2299 AFANSY
+2299 AYSLWWISGLTSAGWPAKPNSAYIKTDGKTDGNKAYIFDDTGAGDETNPGKQRATVMLQFGEAANSKV
-2305 KKIQGQSQ
+2305 KKD
-2313 TATGVTDRTLTRIT
+2313 V
-2327 TGLSTSINWG
+2327 
-2337 TQNSNFTER
+2337 
-2346 QENTKSGSRRLF
+2346 
-2358 IGKDTGGG
+2358 
-2366 TDDAYFAM
+2366 
-2374 LPTSSDG
+2374 
-2381 KQISYDITK
+2381 DIT
-2390 LTGSTGYIGVK
+2390 
-2401 TGQSFGEK
+2401 
-2409 STRRYIYD
+2409 
-2417 ANGGERGQLLL
+2417 
-2428 VYGENAQTTKDN
+2428 
-2440 RKGEPDN
+2440 
-2447 EDITDE
+2447 DITDE

-2467 PAQPG
+2467 PAKPG
-2472 EIHVKAS
+2472 KIDVKAS
-2479 QVQNADNNVYGR
+2479 QVQYADNNVYGR

-2511 VEILPCID
+2511 VEILPCD
-2519 AGTVAP
+2519 AEGTVAP
-2525 DAVPYLKADV
+2525 DADPYLKADV

-2549 GNFVVRVTPYNTN
+2549 GYFVVRVTPYNTN
-2562 DDPNQPDNPNTSG
+2562 DDPEQADNPRTSD

-2581 ALPKPELEV
+2581 ALPTPEIEF
-2590 RLVKRSEFN
+2590 RLVKRENGGFDWNQCQTPDYPGMQFN
-2599 WNECTKVDGNEEFK
+2599 
-2613 YEQILV
+2613 YEVVAV
-2619 LKNYEDY
+2619 LKNYAEY
-2626 PKDENWTVTVTR
+2626 PTDEAWTVKLTDGKHT
-2638 NGVTNPYTFSRQ
+2638 YYFSSQ
-2650 NGKKYIRIA
+2650 NGKQYIRL
-2659 WSIGVTKTFTALATP
+2659 TNNLERTLTLTALATP
-2674 AAGSTSY
+2674 GNSNSTKY
-2681 LRSAEYKVETY
+2681 LRSAQYKSETY
-2692 VPSQWR
+2692 LPSQWR
-2698 DVNKEDAKKN
+2698 DNPGSAKD
-2708 EDGLPA
+2708 EDGLPL
-2714 GTLTKAE
+2714 GTLKKDGDTD
-2721 NATEYVTCTGQSAE
+2721 YVTYTGQTAE
-2735 NFTATVTFGF
+2735 SFEATVKFSF
-2745 TPTSADPTHGSPTYR
+2745 TPKVKSDSSEHGSPTYR

-2771 EVNGVSLNGQ
+2771 TVNGQSLNGQ

-2842 AIASHANETNDTD
+2842 AIDSHANETNDTD

-2888 RTDDPSWA
+2888 RTDDKSWA
-2896 TQATVTTPQI
+2896 IQATQTTPQI

-2920 LAETI
+2920 LEEDT
-2925 GDGVVDNNNQL
+2925 DGGKVNPDNNQL
-2936 TYTFKWTQD
+2936 TYTFNWTQE
-2945 DMKAADAAPDYQIK
+2945 DMGAETPTYSIK
-2959 LYGLLTNADGK
+2959 LYGLLTDADGK

-2980 DGVTLTPT
+2980 DGVTLTPK

-3026 GTDEIGASAVAD
+3026 DTKEIGASAVAD

-3071 RWSPSDDAR
+3071 SWSPSNDAR
-3080 IDHYELCV
+3080 IDHYDLCV
-3088 VDDGGKP
+3088 VDDGDNT

-3104 VGSLTLDLEQYQGKT
+3104 VGSLTLDLEQYQGKA
-3119 LRFRVVARRKDDSCF
+3119 LRFRVIARRKDDSCF

-3140 LSQPETIVRRAAAP
+3140 LSQSETIVRRAKAP
-3154 KVTASSFAPDSPNQE
+3154 EVENVAFDNNSPNQE

-3179 TLNAAAQGNVYFTGY
+3179 TLDAAAQGNVYFTGY
-3194 IFSDADKY
+3194 IFSNKDNYNTIAKLAEAWQNTPTGQDKY
-3202 TEIANLAKAWQD
+3202 K
-3214 EGTGQTK
+3214 
-3221 YTAQQELT
+3221 AQQKLT
-3229 KKLDEMLNNGD
+3229 QALDEMLDSRD

-3251 VGGSASADGTTASYT
+3251 VGGSASVNDTTASYT

-3298 ASNWFYILQQ
+3298 ASNWFYFLQ
-3308 DTEAAQLPAIT
+3308 DAAKAQLPAIT

-3331 ALGNAVYK
+3331 ALGNAVYT

-3351 TNRGTTPLELRRFTV
+3351 TSRGTAPLELRRFTV
-3366 EWTAVNKYTQTD
+3366 EWTAVNKYTQAE

-3383 LTDSYSFTVTPLD
+3383 LTDSYTFTVTPLD
-3396 KDKKPYII
+3396 KDKKPYSI
-3404 TVTTYDRDVT
+3404 TVTTYDRDET
-3414 DIDGNVTHKRGEIK
+3414 DADGTVTHKRGKIK
-3428 TVTKTIGD
+3428 TVTKTYGD
-3436 KKTNI
+3436 KTTKLEKQT
-3441 DPTNDVNEAGEV
+3441 DE

-3458 DLSVEPVYDKDNNL
+3458 DLSVEPVTDENSNETVWK
-3472 TGWESQPYDVTG
+3472 SQPYDVTG

-3535 FTASVMLQTLAHSDN
+3535 FTASVTLQTLAHSIGDD
-3550 NGKTVASGSVK
+3550 KTVASDSVK
-3561 VPVNETNTADAAE
+3561 VTVNETNTADAAE
-3574 DAQSMDSTE
+3574 DAQSMDSAE
-3583 SVAPAETAKSTAAE
+3583 SVAPAETAESTAAE

-3623 APDETDAAK
+3623 APDETDAAE

-3637 RTETSDAS
+3637 QTETSDAS

>member
-79 RQVMEEGDTGDHFQN
+79 QQVMEEGSTGNHFQN

-194 HRRNDSLVGYYS
+194 HRRNDTLVGYYS

-219 KLKVKSPRLTN
+219 KLKVKNPRLTN

-255 YDAKDTGK
+255 YDAKDTDK

-298 AAGQQTGTKEKKLYF
+298 DEGQQTGTEKKKLYF

-335 RACENSADV
+335 RACENSAEV

-414 WSAAWDI
+414 WSADWKIDD
-421 TKEGT
+421 KGT

-442 GGGVTV
+442 GGGVTL
-448 YCASGERYPAAKVP
+448 YCAAGAWPAAKVP

-472 IPELSEKIV
+472 IPELGEKIE
-481 LTSKTAGVTTQTT
+481 LRSKTTGLANNKTT

-506 SVAKTGKAEKDEL
+506 SVAKTGRAEKDVL

-548 KTETVDAGTLPKAD
+548 KTETVAADTLPNEK

-614 LVAAALAFDNTT
+614 LVAAALEFGDST
-626 TATQRIEQ
+626 TATERTAEDR
-634 TPDAGSNSYTYYT
+634 TVNNKSYTYYT

-657 GVAIPK
+657 GVAIPE
-663 ADSVMQDL
+663 AESVMQDL

-690 VTDIAADQQAEKAR
+690 VETTTAPDQQAEKAR
-704 YAAAAAEPGDKTSL
+704 YAAAAAEPSDANSL
-718 WRNVGVGGV
+718 WRSVGVGGV
-727 FGTVDAAQMKTDSK
+727 FGTVDAAQMTTNGD

-754 FTGGIVGNLFTSGA
+754 FTGGIVGNLFTTD
-768 NTSTQSLTGLRNN
+768 TSVSQSLTGLRNN

-814 RGVTL
+814 RGVIL

-833 QLKEQVKAGF
+833 QLKEQVMAGF
-843 DTTGTLTD
+843 DKKTGTLTD

-858 FVGGLIGYGKDIT
+858 FVGGLVGYGKEIV
-871 LDNCK
+871 LNGCK

-890 LAGGFTGSGVK
+890 LAGGFTGSGVQ

-916 GGIVSVNGSNSQIS
+916 GGIVSVNGSNSQIN

-956 ADWGGSENT
+956 ADWGGSQDPN
-965 SAKATVATVQNC
+965 ATATVQNC

-991 INLLKDL
+991 INLLKEL
-998 SGYADYVGGIAG
+998 SSPAGSSAGGYADYVGGIAG
-1010 SNGKN
+1010 CNGKK

-1040 VAGYNDEKAIISN
+1040 VAGYNDEKATISN
-1053 TSGQDLTISG
+1053 TSGQKLTISG

-1080 ASTLPSATVAVSRV
+1080 APELPSATVKVSRV

-1100 GGVIGV
+1100 GGVIGA

-1116 DGGAF
+1116 GGAF
-1121 ITNVASGRVEAD
+1121 NTDVASGRVEAD

-1140 GYNRLLAD
+1140 GYNRLLAP
-1148 KPAGVTLTALL
+1148 KPVDVTLEALL
-1159 PTIDQNTGVLTD
+1159 PTIDESTGVLTD
-1171 STDAETAGGEVT
+1171 SPAVKTADYEVI
-1183 LANFQNMLNLQ
+1183 LANFQNELNLQ

-1202 VGANDAKTKLTI
+1202 VGANDANTKLTI
-1214 QNATNGAT
+1214 QKAANGAT

-1235 NGAFKGGVSLN
+1235 NGAFKGGVLLSE
-1246 ALAGGRYDFGTA
+1246 LAGDRYDFDTA
-1258 YGALAGGIIGY
+1258 RGALAGGIIGY
-1269 ATPNTVLE
+1269 ATPNTTLK
-1277 NCINYGT
+1277 NCTNYGT

-1291 GGFAGWNEGTITGGS
+1291 GGFAGWNEGTITGGR
-1306 MAASLGNRE
+1306 MEASLGNRE

-1336 PAKDCAVR
+1336 PAQGCAVR
-1344 GDSCVGGIAG
+1344 GDSYVGGIAS
-1354 VNLGSDAAAS
+1354 VNLGGDVAAS
-1364 TRKGLIIC
+1364 KGLIIC
-1372 TGNNNS
+1372 TENNS
-1378 TGAVE
+1378 TGTVE
-1383 ANRYAGGVAGTN
+1383 ANQYAGGVAGAN
-1395 VGNISLSGKLQSS
+1395 VGSISLSGQMQSS

-1422 TTYKAY
+1422 TD
-1428 KGSIYSAENTTGT
+1428 KGSIYGTENATGA
-1441 VWGSVTAANYAGGVA
+1441 VSGSVTAANYAGGVA

-1467 NRASVRAS
+1467 NYASVRAS

-1483 GVNAA
+1483 GENNA

-1494 CSHAQNP
+1494 CSHASGNADAV
-1501 IYATNGEAGGI
+1501 YATNGEAGGI

-1518 DALIENVQVSAAVT
+1518 NALIENVQVSADVT

-1545 FGIIGQET
+1545 FGIIGQGSGLES
-1553 GPEDNSSVSG
+1553 NSSVSG

-1574 AIAAYNRAGASIRN
+1574 AVAAYNRAGATIRN
-1588 VKLAANANVQFSTP
+1588 VKLAANAKVQFSTP
-1602 AVTIGGLAGMNE
+1602 AITIGGLAGMNE
-1614 GTVTGCKVENGAL
+1614 GTVTGCQVENGAL

-1638 TVTLGGAVGCT
+1638 TITLGGAVGRT
-1649 TEHGTVSSTNVLL
+1649 TADGKVSETDVLL

-1686 QCTYSGTMGGNADAD
+1686 QCTYSGTMGGNADTD

-1723 SKINDCE
+1723 STITGCE

-1767 NDEIANSYVA
+1767 NDEISNSYVA
-1777 TESSISGAGSII
+1777 TERSGSTGSII

-1800 GSNNGTIK
+1800 GSNNGTIT
-1808 GSGSKTVQT
+1808 GSGSKKALVSDDTTKPALVAQVDT
-1817 DLMPELK
+1817 WLGAADANAGINSMAAELTTGKTYANLM
-1824 KWIADGDTNA
+1824 
-1834 IVAALRGNPVNGT
+1834 
-1847 GATVSYVSN
+1847 
-1856 FVDLKGVDT
+1856 GVDT
-1865 VTNKGY
+1865 VSKEGFGY
-1871 TNVYSDTG
+1871 RNVYSQSG

-1886 VGLRGSNKDMNNL
+1886 VALRGSNNSETVR
-1899 ASGHLGGITGFNGL
+1899 AAGYLGGLAGFNSLRGTIDTSAT
-1913 NGSISSTA
+1913 GQ
-1921 SGKWFVYA
+1921 WFVYS
-1929 DNAARDDTTVGGIV
+1929 DNATTASTVGGIV
-1943 GQNESNVTGT
+1943 GQNESNVTDK
-1953 SALDTVVNCAAVRRF
+1953 SVLDTVVNCAAVRRF
-1968 SRRTF
+1968 TRVF
-1973 WKTGNNATQ
+1973 
-1982 RGDIS
+1982 
-1987 QSDANDRDDV
+1987 ANKDDTD
-1997 NYYDSTNR
+1997 NDNIYKSENR
-2005 FNVQVGG
+2005 VVVHVGG
-2012 IICNQNNR
+2012 VIGQQQNR
-2020 SGDRWTLTNCINF
+2020 SDDRWSVSKVVNC
-2033 GSVYNSRS
+2033 GSVFNSRS
-2041 GNAGGV
+2041 ANVGGV
-2047 ISLWTNYGGTLQNCY
+2047 IAYWLDYGGTVQKCF
-2062 NFGDLKTN
+2062 NFGKMTTN
-2070 FNDGGSDCGTMGG
+2070 TNDGNPGYGAVGGVVGFIDQPISGGT
-2083 IVAYYDAPVSN
+2083 
-2094 TSVNVLSCQNHG
+2094 TNVLSCRNYGQIWY
-2106 SMKSSIDGWS
+2106 KSKG
-2116 SANDIGGIFGK
+2116 ANDCAGIIGKIE
-2127 VQMKNA
+2127 MKQP
-2133 TDIMTIDLYDCVNGS
+2133 TDIMTLNIIDCVNSGAIKAS
-2148 TVSIQARSM
+2148 SQ
-2157 AVGIFGYL
+2157 AVGIL
-2165 GPWDGVDNPNVSS
+2165 AWIGPYNKGKIENVT
-2178 VKKGNGYNGNA
+2178 V
-2189 QFKTIPYVTIN
+2189 N
-2200 IDRCRNFTT
+2200 IDRCRNLNTDFTCDGSDD
-2209 NMTTKT
+2209 
-2215 RKGDNDST
+2215 RRV
-2223 NNGKYYWIAGI
+2223 GI
-2234 VGSRSMGGYSVA
+2234 VGSRGDGSGSQEATNV
-2246 PTTITNCFSVVKDD
+2246 TNCFATVGTD
-2260 WHPVAYDKR
+2260 WFPIAYLR
-2269 SSTELTMKDGTV
+2269 LS
-2281 VYGEHIEG
+2281 GENVTG
-2289 HNNYYIDSGA
+2289 HGNYYIEKSGDAGKSFYKKNERKLTTTKPDKETGNWDDPKRDSAYNETDWNKSSKKVKAHRLYIGYNVTDTATYPYIAFLPTLADDENGA
-2299 AFANSY
+2299 AYSLWWIRGRDATVEWGAQPNSAYIKTDGNKAYIFDDTGAGDATNPGNQRATVMLQFGEAANS
-2305 KKIQGQSQ
+2305 
-2313 TATGVTDRTLTRIT
+2313 D
-2327 TGLSTSINWG
+2327 
-2337 TQNSNFTER
+2337 
-2346 QENTKSGSRRLF
+2346 
-2358 IGKDTGGG
+2358 DTN
-2366 TDDAYFAM
+2366 DV
-2374 LPTSSDG
+2374 
-2381 KQISYDITK
+2381 DIT
-2390 LTGSTGYIGVK
+2390 
-2401 TGQSFGEK
+2401 
-2409 STRRYIYD
+2409 
-2417 ANGGERGQLLL
+2417 
-2428 VYGENAQTTKDN
+2428 
-2440 RKGEPDN
+2440 
-2447 EDITDE
+2447 DITDE

-2467 PAQPG
+2467 PAQP
-2472 EIHVKAS
+2472 ENITVKAS
-2479 QVQNADNNVYGR
+2479 QVQDADNNVYGR
-2491 YEVTWDEP
+2491 YEVTWDKP
-2499 NDTTASPAAYYR
+2499 NNDTTASPASYYR
-2511 VEILPCID
+2511 VEILPCN
-2519 AGTVAP
+2519 AEGTVAAN
-2525 DAVPYLKADV
+2525 AVPYLKADV

-2549 GNFVVRVTPYNTN
+2549 GNFIVRVTPYNTN
-2562 DDPNQPDNPNTSG
+2562 NDPSQADNSNTSA

-2599 WNECTKVDGNEEFK
+2599 WNECTKVDGPEEHK

-2626 PKDENWTVTVTR
+2626 PKNENWTVTVTR

-2659 WSIGVTKTFTALATP
+2659 WSIGETKTFTALATP

-2698 DVNKEDAKKN
+2698 DFNTGTKTN
-2708 EDGLPA
+2708 EDGLPV
-2714 GTLTKAE
+2714 GTLSKE
-2721 NATEYVTCTGQSAE
+2721 NAKEYVTYSGQSAE
-2735 NFTATVTFGF
+2735 NFAATVTFGF
-2745 TPTSADPTHGSPTYR
+2745 TPTSADPTHGNPTYR
-2760 VMLLAKYLGND
+2760 VMLLAKYLGD
-2771 EVNGVSLNGQ
+2771 DTVNGQSLYGQ
-2781 YITLAAREGIVTGSP
+2781 YITLAAREGIVTETP
-2796 VTFNLNSLPSDAMTN
+2796 VTFNLNSLPSDAMSN

-2816 VVAVP
+2816 VIAVP
-2821 VTSGK
+2821 ITSGK
-2826 GDMKYRWD
+2826 GDVTTRWD

-2842 AIASHANETNDTD
+2842 AIASHANDTD

-2877 HLTPLCFSDVN
+2877 HLTPLCFSDVS
-2888 RTDDPSWA
+2888 RTDDKEWAIQA
-2896 TQATVTTPQI
+2896 TQKTPQI

-2920 LAETI
+2920 LAETTE
-2925 GDGVVDNNNQL
+2925 GKVDKATNEL
-2936 TYTFKWTQD
+2936 TYTFNWTQE
-2945 DMKAADAAPDYQIK
+2945 DMDAKTPTYSIK
-2959 LYGLLTNADGK
+2959 LYGLLTGADGK

-2980 DGVTLTPT
+2980 EGVNLADKV
-2988 QNGNSFTLPVNV
+2988 QNSGNSSFTLPVNV
-3000 DTMLANGS
+3000 DSMLANGS

-3071 RWSPSDDAR
+3071 SWSPSEDAR
-3080 IDHYELCV
+3080 IDHYDLCA
-3088 VDDGGKP
+3088 VDANGKT

-3104 VGSLTLDLEQYQGKT
+3104 VGSLTLDLEQYQGVAMS
-3119 LRFRVVARRKDDSCF
+3119 FRVIARSKAGTNCF

-3140 LSQPETIVRRAAAP
+3140 LSQSETIVSRAKAP
-3154 KVTASSFAPDSPNQE
+3154 VVENVAFDNNSPNQE

-3179 TLNAAAQGNVYFTGY
+3179 TLDATAQGNVYFTGY
-3194 IFSDADKY
+3194 IFSNENNY
-3202 TEIANLAKAWQD
+3202 NTIAGLARTWQ
-3214 EGTGQTK
+3214 EKSTGQAK
-3221 YTAQQELT
+3221 YEAQQALT
-3229 KKLDEMLNNGD
+3229 NALNTMLANGD

-3251 VGGSASADGTTASYT
+3251 VGGSASVNDNTASYT

-3290 VMPTDGTT
+3290 VMPTDGRT
-3298 ASNWFYILQQ
+3298 ASNWFYFLQ
-3308 DTEAAQLPAIT
+3308 DAAKAQLPAIT

-3351 TNRGTTPLELRRFTV
+3351 TSRGTAPLELRRFTV
-3366 EWTAVNKYTQTD
+3366 EWTAVNKYTQAD

-3383 LTDSYSFTVTPLD
+3383 LTNRYTFTVTPLD
-3396 KDKKPYII
+3396 STKKQPYSI
-3404 TVTTYDRDVT
+3404 TVTTYDKDEK
-3414 DIDGNVTHKRGEIK
+3414 DEDGIVTHKRGEIK
-3428 TVTKTIGD
+3428 TVTKTYDGKTTALD
-3436 KKTNI
+3436 KQT
-3441 DPTNDVNEAGEV
+3441 DVVDKETGE

-3458 DLSVEPVYDKDNNL
+3458 DLSVEPVTDENGNVTWK
-3472 TGWESQPYDVTG
+3472 SQPYDVTG

-3499 VPMLELVQED
+3499 GPMLELVQED

-3522 QEKVQDDSLALQK
+3522 QEKVQDDSLELQK
-3535 FTASVMLQTLAHSDN
+3535 FTASVTLQTLAHSDKK
-3550 NGKTVASGSVK
+3550 GKTVESGTVK

-3574 DAQSMDSTE
+3574 DAQSMDSAE
-3583 SVAPAETAKSTAAE
+3583 SVAPAETAESTAAE

-3623 APDETDAAK
+3623 APDETDAAE

-3637 RTETSDAS
+3637 QTETSDAS